1 MEEFVNLHNRTVSR
15 SEVERVISIA
25 KEQNNTEVIYRL
37 SRILNAYPTEQ
48 RFVINIKDYPTPPTA
63 LAGAHHT
70 GDYREALDDCG
81 RLKKG
86 WKFSKGQVV
95 KVVPKAKK
103 TPNTPT
109 ATTAVESKQLVSYTA
124 EKFANDLDINKLER
138 SLHWLSFDPKGR
150 AQREQESFGNSIA
163 ELYTSNLEQAKQTGA
178 LEAYND
184 AFDKGYSYILK
195 NYLEMVGIRART
207 FSTAITGGAGITE
220 RKIASNEK
228 LMRSEHERLQK
239 HIDLQEKLQE
249 RLAKIAKNKPA
260 DQYEEG
266 DVIKSTDN
274 NATTKLQQ
282 KLKMLQDRKTMLKNG
297 VVAAK
302 EYQKSKDI
310 SVFKQYNIDSETT
323 EQIINHI
330 DKGGKPTEKDMY
342 SWFTMPYLNRD
353 IKEVENRIA
362 TLEKNQAKGTDE
374 TLIEGGK
381 IVYNG
386 EAQRLQIFFDGIPSK
401 EVRESLKSHAFKW
414 APTAKAWQ
422 RTLTEN
428 AKYAVNQYLI
438 KTGILKLRT
447 ALSMPYKDDE
457 LTFLAAAGI
466 DYFEEAPDDKAQGL
480 GKPIPAAD
488 IYKMITDKVISMFK
502 NAKASDYHRAWKDD
516 AFFIPLNFD
525 SKKPYRGVNRLLL
538 QERIGLTE
546 AFPNPYFL
554 TFKQIKKHKGTLK
567 KGAKGYE
574 VVYYSIRYV
583 VPADKNT
590 GRKAYSSTNN
600 QKVLDYLAKNKLT
613 EDIVTRIPMI
623 RYYNVYNGEDITGID
638 FKLPEVKI
646 GRVIPDTA
654 TENQAAE
661 LIVKNYPNP
670 PAIKHGGN
678 EAYYEIN
685 QDLVRIPK
693 VEQFDSIND
702 YYRTLFH
709 ELTHSTRH
717 ENRLNR
723 EKNSFRFGDTG
734 YAKEELVAEFG
745 AVFLSAWAGIMWYNN
760 KNHAAYLKGWN
771 SAIKEAENDNKFL
784 MKAASLAQ
792 AATDYILNLNAA
804 GQPAFLSKYEKL
816 DKKAKKNKPEAQKAT
831 EKADDTDKK
840 YKFIAFYNSYGRI
853 NGIYSYQNLTIN
865 EFYLKNTF
873 DDGIKVYAP
882 LRSLEKIEEA
892 KRIIEEQYIEGKDF
906 ICLKF
911 ESKKREEYY
920 SLLIHSNEK
929 PKPESSLYEAF
940 SELLSQIKSTNADIP
955 SNELEDFLYNF
966 GSQHYIE
973 KEKIYT
979 FFYDKVTKPIGSL
992 SAYKKH
998 PLFTKVKNPQPHHA
1012 GYTTTKRG
1020 TEILNIFIK
1029 DFEALKQQYDYNHYS
1044 FTKFWNIAT
1053 EKPKPE
1059 APASK
1064 IQIIPP
1070 YPIDIESNEENDDYM
1085 QLEKELSDL
1094 MGDKFEV
1101 WANNLI
1107 EQKRKDRLAER
1118 SKEIKANI
1126 DTLKNKEKG
1135 ATAYEYVRNE
1145 YGYNYK
1151 VNKKDTKKY
1160 EVTLTI
1166 YRYGSFNPNENY
1178 YDTFKTP
1185 EECSAF
1191 IIKTLDEQDGFYY
1204 SNWYGLSELQNKINE
1219 LKGYQYCKQFNYQEE
1234 EKKAEN
1240 PKPEAPKAPEKFPAA
1255 GTTKVFFTS
1264 QVDEIVDYVK
1274 KNGDNRG
1281 YINIDFTNKQTLKL
1295 LSQYGWGTY
1304 GFINTYDYPESAP
1317 KSKTKGVMSLK
1328 KIVSTDKLR
1337 IQITGVYIDSD
1348 YYIATNAI
1356 SLIWVPRPKN
1366 DEYKTG
1372 WIFDANFKC
1381 KKLGGCK
1388 IEDYLINSDRFP
1400 IDRIREMQKAP
1411 IAYTSQQIDLTT
1423 LLDHLYRGYKAI
1435 RAINSTQ
1442 EAIVITLQADK
1453 KIQYI
1458 DLKIL
1463 IDLLDAL
1470 RTNGAQTITFG
1481 FENLSG
1487 NSPIHISTDTQ
1498 LQGLVMPRIFDE
1510 NKVPTVKNCLMIAPL
1525 PLTLTEISKPTKGLS
1540 APTDGT
1546 LFGKYPE
1553 ISTDTFK
1560 DMKVSELRAFT
1571 LSYYLTHLKGK
1582 KVAIKNHL
1590 KEVIFTTKAGRKIAK
1605 GEAMYKE
1612 KAAVVERL
1620 EELIKN
1626 STYNNW
1632 GSRKTQD
1639 NPNILGYLN
1648 FKSKLT
1654 IDGEKRHVRIAISL
1668 TRERKTEL
1676 KNVEVGK
1683 KKSASFRKATVVN
1696 PQDGRNETLSAN
1708 IPAKTVPNTLANQ
1721 QIDRLANPII
1731 EKSTTPPRKSRA
1743 NPFCGDSAPTNIP
1756 SKTMPNTLANRQID
1770 KLANPI
1776 MPPTVY
1782 VEHLPEETNQQISTS
1797 ANTLDAKMAALQTR
1811 NWETFVIANP
1821 QLQRFLGDV
1830 ERKTSES
1837 TVITIAGG
1845 AGSGKT
1851 RFAFQFINALAQ
1863 NYKVG
1868 HASLEE
1874 HPDSKLYYDKVQQYI
1889 DETALPNI
1897 DVPEIKDLDQLE
1909 ALIHRNE
1916 VIVIDSFAKLQELNP
1931 RFLLDRDLRKKYDG
1945 KLFLLIY
1952 QLTGEGK
1959 MRGGSKSEYDGD
1971 IILLTHVAPDYR
1983 ENYIYPSKN
1992 RYNALPATQLR
2003 YSTYFQQML
2012 DIPQELGTGSRPPE
2026 AISLPPA
2033 TQTNV
2038 YEVIY

>member
-1 MEEFVNLHNRTVSR
+1 MEEFINLHNRTVSR

-70 GDYREALDDCG
+70 GDYREALDENG

-86 WKFSKGQVV
+86 WKFSNGQVV
-95 KVVPKAKK
+95 KITPKKAPD
-103 TPNTPT
+103 TPSTEGNK
-109 ATTAVESKQLVSYTA
+109 E
-124 EKFANDLDINKLER
+124 NKLYKFIVVTGHNFLGIY
-138 SLHWLSFDPKGR
+138 SYNDPKIEG
-150 AQREQESFGNSIA
+150 FW
-163 ELYTSNLEQAKQTGA
+163 QT
-178 LEAYND
+178 NTTD
-184 AFDKGYSYILK
+184 
-195 NYLEMVGIRART
+195 NGIQI
-207 FSTAITGGAGITE
+207 FTAISKGKKITKKKGISL
-220 RKIASNEK
+220 I
-228 LMRSEHERLQK
+228 LQK
-239 HIDLQEKLQE
+239 YTEGKDFIFVEYDYASL
-249 RLAKIAKNKPA
+249 NK
-260 DQYEEG
+260 
-266 DVIKSTDN
+266 
-274 NATTKLQQ
+274 
-282 KLKMLQDRKTMLKNG
+282 
-297 VVAAK
+297 
-302 EYQKSKDI
+302 
-310 SVFKQYNIDSETT
+310 
-323 EQIINHI
+323 
-330 DKGGKPTEKDMY
+330 
-342 SWFTMPYLNRD
+342 YLLL
-353 IKEVENRIA
+353 
-362 TLEKNQAKGTDE
+362 LEK
-374 TLIEGGK
+374 
-381 IVYNG
+381 
-386 EAQRLQIFFDGIPSK
+386 P
-401 EVRESLKSHAFKW
+401 
-414 APTAKAWQ
+414 
-422 RTLTEN
+422 
-428 AKYAVNQYLI
+428 
-438 KTGILKLRT
+438 ILG
-447 ALSMPYKDDE
+447 LSVANDE

-466 DYFEEAPDDKAQGL
+466 DYFEQAPDDEAQGL

-538 QERIGLTE
+538 QERIGFAG
-546 AFPNPYFL
+546 AFRNPYFL
-554 TFKQIKKHKGTLK
+554 TFNQIKKHGGRLK
-567 KGAKGYE
+567 KGTRGYE
-574 VVYYSIRYV
+574 VVYYSIRYI

-590 GRKAYSSTNN
+590 GRKAYSSTNAH
-600 QKVLDYLAKNKLT
+600 KVIDFIDKHKLS

-623 RYYNVYNGEDITGID
+623 RYYNVYNGASIEGID
-638 FKLPEVKI
+638 FQLDKLQI
-646 GRVIPDTA
+646 GRAVPDTA
-654 TENQAAE
+654 SENQAAA
-661 LIVKNYPNP
+661 LIVENYPNP
-670 PAIKHGGN
+670 PAIKHEGN
-678 EAYYEIN
+678 QAYYSPSG
-685 QDLVRIPK
+685 DYVKMPK
-693 VEQFDSIND
+693 KEQFDSIND

-709 ELTHSTRH
+709 ELTHSTGH
-717 ENRLNR
+717 DKRLNR
-723 EKNSFRFGDTG
+723 GINLMLEKED

-760 KNHAAYLKGWN
+760 KNHAAYLKNWN

-816 DKKAKKNKPEAQKAT
+816 DKKAKKTKPEAQKAT
-831 EKADDTDKK
+831 EKADNTDKK

-1012 GYTTTKRG
+1012 GYTTSKRG

-1053 EKPKPE
+1053 EKPKKKAEKPSAKITITLKFSDVEANRQMIEGYRNSSTGKINLLKTDMIGTQFHLSMFEKYMAIDDIAALYGKGRKEEAQKDYAFVKERIESAFNHHLRAAKEYNTIEQCTERFIELLPDLLAKGGQWLEAKARNKNAATAKGKFTKAYKQIFDEIASIAVGAKGNSSSKENTPKKAPRAAQYTGVKTIPLSDLYTDEKRFQNRKKLNEEIVENIVNNFKPTDLDPLVVWYDKKQGKTFVLAGHHRFEALKRLKHKNVPVKFANDDYPTEADAIRYAKEISNANRTLEEPYERAAIYRKYREEGYSEKEINDKGALEGKNRSYILNLSCLNPKGATMSTLVQFSQTQSKADKNEAERVADWIGQARRNAPELTDAHEKEMFDFLMNKEASKRTTTKVKFLEYVRACWNPFEPTAPLNLARMKYQSEGEKQYDEEVERYKTLISDLQNNIGNLKDRFINPANKDFVNPE
-1059 APASK
+1059 APDYMAVKKIADNKIAEYNTQIQYYQKELLKLYSNKQSYLKPTGQIALFGSLPIFKTLKEAKKYFKAWAYTHLRGKKVFHKELDKYVVFSSKGIDHVLSSK
-1064 IQIIPP
+1064 I
-1070 YPIDIESNEENDDYM
+1070 
-1085 QLEKELSDL
+1085 
-1094 MGDKFEV
+1094 
-1101 WANNLI
+1101 
-1107 EQKRKDRLAER
+1107 
-1118 SKEIKANI
+1118 
-1126 DTLKNKEKG
+1126 
-1135 ATAYEYVRNE
+1135 
-1145 YGYNYK
+1145 
-1151 VNKKDTKKY
+1151 
-1160 EVTLTI
+1160 
-1166 YRYGSFNPNENY
+1166 
-1178 YDTFKTP
+1178 
-1185 EECSAF
+1185 
-1191 IIKTLDEQDGFYY
+1191 
-1204 SNWYGLSELQNKINE
+1204 
-1219 LKGYQYCKQFNYQEE
+1219 
-1234 EKKAEN
+1234 
-1240 PKPEAPKAPEKFPAA
+1240 
-1255 GTTKVFFTS
+1255 
-1264 QVDEIVDYVK
+1264 
-1274 KNGDNRG
+1274 
-1281 YINIDFTNKQTLKL
+1281 
-1295 LSQYGWGTY
+1295 
-1304 GFINTYDYPESAP
+1304 
-1317 KSKTKGVMSLK
+1317 SLK
-1328 KIVSTDKLR
+1328 KMYLIQQAEEMLKNSHLIAFVEDYKKRDNIKGAYRMRTTATFEGEEVKVILTLR
-1337 IQITGVYIDSD
+1337 EGENGVV
-1348 YYIATNAI
+1348 YY
-1356 SLIWVPRPKN
+1356 
-1366 DEYKTG
+1366 DH
-1372 WIFDANFKC
+1372 
-1381 KKLGGCK
+1381 K
-1388 IEDYLINSDRFP
+1388 IE
-1400 IDRIREMQKAP
+1400 
-1411 IAYTSQQIDLTT
+1411 
-1423 LLDHLYRGYKAI
+1423 
-1435 RAINSTQ
+1435 
-1442 EAIVITLQADK
+1442 
-1453 KIQYI
+1453 
-1458 DLKIL
+1458 
-1463 IDLLDAL
+1463 
-1470 RTNGAQTITFG
+1470 
-1481 FENLSG
+1481 
-1487 NSPIHISTDTQ
+1487 
-1498 LQGLVMPRIFDE
+1498 
-1510 NKVPTVKNCLMIAPL
+1510 
-1525 PLTLTEISKPTKGLS
+1525 EI
-1540 APTDGT
+1540 
-1546 LFGKYPE
+1546 
-1553 ISTDTFK
+1553 
-1560 DMKVSELRAFT
+1560 
-1571 LSYYLTHLKGK
+1571 
-1582 KVAIKNHL
+1582 
-1590 KEVIFTTKAGRKIAK
+1590 
-1605 GEAMYKE
+1605 
-1612 KAAVVERL
+1612 
-1620 EELIKN
+1620 EE
-1626 STYNNW
+1626 
-1632 GSRKTQD
+1632 
-1639 NPNILGYLN
+1639 
-1648 FKSKLT
+1648 
-1654 IDGEKRHVRIAISL
+1654 
-1668 TRERKTEL
+1668 
-1676 KNVEVGK
+1676 
-1683 KKSASFRKATVVN
+1683 
-1696 PQDGRNETLSAN
+1696 
-1708 IPAKTVPNTLANQ
+1708 
-1721 QIDRLANPII
+1721 
-1731 EKSTTPPRKSRA
+1731 STTPPRKSRA
-1743 NPFCGDSAPTNIP
+1743 NPFCGDSAPTNTP
-1756 SKTMPNTLANRQID
+1756 AKTVPNTLANRQID
-1770 KLANPI
+1770 KLAV
-1776 MPPTVY
+1776 PTVY

-1863 NYKVG
+1863 NYTVG

-1897 DVPEIKDLDQLE
+1897 EAPEIKNLDQLE
-1909 ALIHRNE
+1909 ALIQRNE

-2012 DIPQELGTGSRPPE
+2012 DIPQELGTGSQPTE

-2033 TQTNV
+2033 PQTNV

>member
-1 MEEFVNLHNRTVSR
+1 M
-15 SEVERVISIA
+15 
-25 KEQNNTEVIYRL
+25 
-37 SRILNAYPTEQ
+37 
-48 RFVINIKDYPTPPTA
+48 
-63 LAGAHHT
+63 
-70 GDYREALDDCG
+70 
-81 RLKKG
+81 
-86 WKFSKGQVV
+86 
-95 KVVPKAKK
+95 
-103 TPNTPT
+103 
-109 ATTAVESKQLVSYTA
+109 
-124 EKFANDLDINKLER
+124 
-138 SLHWLSFDPKGR
+138 
-150 AQREQESFGNSIA
+150 
-163 ELYTSNLEQAKQTGA
+163 
-178 LEAYND
+178 
-184 AFDKGYSYILK
+184 
-195 NYLEMVGIRART
+195 
-207 FSTAITGGAGITE
+207 
-220 RKIASNEK
+220 
-228 LMRSEHERLQK
+228 
-239 HIDLQEKLQE
+239 
-249 RLAKIAKNKPA
+249 
-260 DQYEEG
+260 
-266 DVIKSTDN
+266 
-274 NATTKLQQ
+274 
-282 KLKMLQDRKTMLKNG
+282 
-297 VVAAK
+297 
-302 EYQKSKDI
+302 
-310 SVFKQYNIDSETT
+310 
-323 EQIINHI
+323 
-330 DKGGKPTEKDMY
+330 
-342 SWFTMPYLNRD
+342 
-353 IKEVENRIA
+353 
-362 TLEKNQAKGTDE
+362 
-374 TLIEGGK
+374 
-381 IVYNG
+381 
-386 EAQRLQIFFDGIPSK
+386 
-401 EVRESLKSHAFKW
+401 
-414 APTAKAWQ
+414 
-422 RTLTEN
+422 
-428 AKYAVNQYLI
+428 
-438 KTGILKLRT
+438 
-447 ALSMPYKDDE
+447 
-457 LTFLAAAGI
+457 
-466 DYFEEAPDDKAQGL
+466 
-480 GKPIPAAD
+480 
-488 IYKMITDKVISMFK
+488 
-502 NAKASDYHRAWKDD
+502 
-516 AFFIPLNFD
+516 
-525 SKKPYRGVNRLLL
+525 
-538 QERIGLTE
+538 
-546 AFPNPYFL
+546 
-554 TFKQIKKHKGTLK
+554 
-567 KGAKGYE
+567 
-574 VVYYSIRYV
+574 
-583 VPADKNT
+583 
-590 GRKAYSSTNN
+590 
-600 QKVLDYLAKNKLT
+600 
-613 EDIVTRIPMI
+613 
-623 RYYNVYNGEDITGID
+623 
-638 FKLPEVKI
+638 
-646 GRVIPDTA
+646 
-654 TENQAAE
+654 
-661 LIVKNYPNP
+661 
-670 PAIKHGGN
+670 
-678 EAYYEIN
+678 
-685 QDLVRIPK
+685 
-693 VEQFDSIND
+693 
-702 YYRTLFH
+702 
-709 ELTHSTRH
+709 
-717 ENRLNR
+717 
-723 EKNSFRFGDTG
+723 
-734 YAKEELVAEFG
+734 
-745 AVFLSAWAGIMWYNN
+745 
-760 KNHAAYLKGWN
+760 
-771 SAIKEAENDNKFL
+771 
-784 MKAASLAQ
+784 
-792 AATDYILNLNAA
+792 
-804 GQPAFLSKYEKL
+804 
-816 DKKAKKNKPEAQKAT
+816 
-831 EKADDTDKK
+831 
-840 YKFIAFYNSYGRI
+840 
-853 NGIYSYQNLTIN
+853 
-865 EFYLKNTF
+865 
-873 DDGIKVYAP
+873 
-882 LRSLEKIEEA
+882 
-892 KRIIEEQYIEGKDF
+892 
-906 ICLKF
+906 
-911 ESKKREEYY
+911 
-920 SLLIHSNEK
+920 LIHSNEK
-929 PKPESSLYEAF
+929 
-940 SELLSQIKSTNADIP
+940 T
-955 SNELEDFLYNF
+955 
-966 GSQHYIE
+966 
-973 KEKIYT
+973 
-979 FFYDKVTKPIGSL
+979 
-992 SAYKKH
+992 
-998 PLFTKVKNPQPHHA
+998 
-1012 GYTTTKRG
+1012 
-1020 TEILNIFIK
+1020 
-1029 DFEALKQQYDYNHYS
+1029 
-1044 FTKFWNIAT
+1044 
-1053 EKPKPE
+1053 
-1059 APASK
+1059 
-1064 IQIIPP
+1064 
-1070 YPIDIESNEENDDYM
+1070 
-1085 QLEKELSDL
+1085 
-1094 MGDKFEV
+1094 
-1101 WANNLI
+1101 
-1107 EQKRKDRLAER
+1107 
-1118 SKEIKANI
+1118 
-1126 DTLKNKEKG
+1126 
-1135 ATAYEYVRNE
+1135 
-1145 YGYNYK
+1145 
-1151 VNKKDTKKY
+1151 
-1160 EVTLTI
+1160 
-1166 YRYGSFNPNENY
+1166 
-1178 YDTFKTP
+1178 
-1185 EECSAF
+1185 
-1191 IIKTLDEQDGFYY
+1191 
-1204 SNWYGLSELQNKINE
+1204 
-1219 LKGYQYCKQFNYQEE
+1219 
-1234 EKKAEN
+1234 
-1240 PKPEAPKAPEKFPAA
+1240 KPEAPKASEKFPAA

-1281 YINIDFTNKQTLKL
+1281 YINIDFTDKQTLKL

-1366 DEYKTG
+1366 DEYNTG

-1442 EAIVITLQADK
+1442 EAIVISLQADK

-1470 RTNGAQTITFG
+1470 RNNGAQTITFG

-1498 LQGLVMPRIFDE
+1498 LQGFVMPRIFDE

-1708 IPAKTVPNTLANQ
+1708 IPAKTVPNKSANK
-1721 QIDRLANPII
+1721 QIDKLAVSIK
-1731 EKSTTPPRKSRA
+1731 EKSTTPPRRGRAKS
-1743 NPFCGDSAPTNIP
+1743 FCGDSAPTNIP
-1756 SKTMPNTLANRQID
+1756 AKTVPNTSANQQID
-1770 KLANPI
+1770 RLAV
-1776 MPPTVY
+1776 PTVY

-1797 ANTLDAKMAALQTR
+1797 ANQNTLDAKMAALQTR

-1863 NYKVG
+1863 NYTVG

-1897 DVPEIKDLDQLE
+1897 EAPEIKDLDQLE
-1909 ALIHRNE
+1909 ALIQRNE

-1959 MRGGSKSEYDGD
+1959 MRGGSKSEFDGD

-2012 DIPQELGTGSRPPE
+2012 DIPKELGTGSRPPE

-2033 TQTNV
+2033 PQTNV

>member
-1 MEEFVNLHNRTVSR
+1 M
-15 SEVERVISIA
+15 
-25 KEQNNTEVIYRL
+25 
-37 SRILNAYPTEQ
+37 
-48 RFVINIKDYPTPPTA
+48 
-63 LAGAHHT
+63 
-70 GDYREALDDCG
+70 
-81 RLKKG
+81 
-86 WKFSKGQVV
+86 
-95 KVVPKAKK
+95 
-103 TPNTPT
+103 
-109 ATTAVESKQLVSYTA
+109 
-124 EKFANDLDINKLER
+124 
-138 SLHWLSFDPKGR
+138 
-150 AQREQESFGNSIA
+150 
-163 ELYTSNLEQAKQTGA
+163 
-178 LEAYND
+178 
-184 AFDKGYSYILK
+184 
-195 NYLEMVGIRART
+195 
-207 FSTAITGGAGITE
+207 
-220 RKIASNEK
+220 
-228 LMRSEHERLQK
+228 
-239 HIDLQEKLQE
+239 
-249 RLAKIAKNKPA
+249 
-260 DQYEEG
+260 
-266 DVIKSTDN
+266 
-274 NATTKLQQ
+274 
-282 KLKMLQDRKTMLKNG
+282 
-297 VVAAK
+297 
-302 EYQKSKDI
+302 
-310 SVFKQYNIDSETT
+310 
-323 EQIINHI
+323 
-330 DKGGKPTEKDMY
+330 
-342 SWFTMPYLNRD
+342 
-353 IKEVENRIA
+353 
-362 TLEKNQAKGTDE
+362 
-374 TLIEGGK
+374 
-381 IVYNG
+381 
-386 EAQRLQIFFDGIPSK
+386 
-401 EVRESLKSHAFKW
+401 
-414 APTAKAWQ
+414 
-422 RTLTEN
+422 
-428 AKYAVNQYLI
+428 
-438 KTGILKLRT
+438 
-447 ALSMPYKDDE
+447 
-457 LTFLAAAGI
+457 
-466 DYFEEAPDDKAQGL
+466 
-480 GKPIPAAD
+480 
-488 IYKMITDKVISMFK
+488 
-502 NAKASDYHRAWKDD
+502 
-516 AFFIPLNFD
+516 
-525 SKKPYRGVNRLLL
+525 
-538 QERIGLTE
+538 
-546 AFPNPYFL
+546 
-554 TFKQIKKHKGTLK
+554 
-567 KGAKGYE
+567 
-574 VVYYSIRYV
+574 
-583 VPADKNT
+583 
-590 GRKAYSSTNN
+590 
-600 QKVLDYLAKNKLT
+600 
-613 EDIVTRIPMI
+613 
-623 RYYNVYNGEDITGID
+623 
-638 FKLPEVKI
+638 
-646 GRVIPDTA
+646 
-654 TENQAAE
+654 
-661 LIVKNYPNP
+661 
-670 PAIKHGGN
+670 
-678 EAYYEIN
+678 
-685 QDLVRIPK
+685 VRIPK

>member
-1 MEEFVNLHNRTVSR
+1 MEEFINLHNRTVSR

-37 SRILNAYPTEQ
+37 SRILNAYPTEK

-109 ATTAVESKQLVSYTA
+109 ANTAVESKILVSYTP
-124 EKFANDLDINKLER
+124 EKFASDLDIKTLER
-138 SLHWLSFDPKGR
+138 SLHWLSFEPKER
-150 AQREQESFGNSIA
+150 AQREQERFGNSIA
-163 ELYTSNLEQAKQTGA
+163 ELYNSHLEQAKQTGA

-274 NATTKLQQ
+274 NAITKLQQ

-401 EVRESLKSHAFKW
+401 EVREALKSHAFKW

-428 AKYAVNQYLI
+428 AKYAVRQYLI

-447 ALSMPYKDDE
+447 ALSVPSQDDE

-466 DYFEEAPDDKAQGL
+466 DYFEEAPDDEAKGL

-502 NAKASDYHRAWKDD
+502 TAKASDYHRAWKDD

-538 QERIGLTE
+538 QERIGFAG
-546 AFPNPYFL
+546 AFRNPYFL
-554 TFKQIKKHKGTLK
+554 TFNQIKKHGGRLK
-567 KGAKGYE
+567 KGTRGYE
-574 VVYYSIRYV
+574 VVYYSIRYI

-590 GRKAYSSTNN
+590 GRKAYSSTNAH
-600 QKVLDYLAKNKLT
+600 KVIDFIDKHKLS

-623 RYYNVYNGEDITGID
+623 RYYNVYNGASIEGID
-638 FKLPEVKI
+638 FQLDKLQI
-646 GRVIPDTA
+646 GRAVPDTA
-654 TENQAAE
+654 SENQAAA
-661 LIVKNYPNP
+661 LIVENYPNP
-670 PAIKHGGN
+670 PAIKHEGN
-678 EAYYEIN
+678 QAYYSPSG
-685 QDLVRIPK
+685 DYVKMPK
-693 VEQFDSIND
+693 REQFDSIND

-709 ELTHSTRH
+709 ELTHSTGH
-717 ENRLNR
+717 EKRLDRGINLML
-723 EKNSFRFGDTG
+723 EKDD

-792 AATDYILNLNAA
+792 AATDYILNLDAT
-804 GQPAFLSKYEKL
+804 GQPAFLSKYEKPNKAEKPK
-816 DKKAKKNKPEAQKAT
+816 KKAEKPKPEAKKAT
-831 EKADDTDKK
+831 EKADNTDKK
-840 YKFIAFYNSYGRI
+840 YKFIAFYNVLNEI
-853 NGIYSYQNLTIN
+853 VCLYSYQELTIN

-873 DDGIKVYAP
+873 DNGIKVYAP
-882 LRSLEKIEEA
+882 LRFYEKIEET
-892 KRIIEEQYIEGKDF
+892 KRKIEKQYTEGKDF
-906 ICLKF
+906 ICLTF
-911 ESKKREEYY
+911 ESEKSEEYY

-929 PKPESSLYEAF
+929 PNPEAPKTKKNTKVGQYTGVKTIPLSDLYTDEKRFQNRKKLNEEIVENIVKNFKPTDLDP
-940 SELLSQIKSTNADIP
+940 LVVW
-955 SNELEDFLYNF
+955 
-966 GSQHYIE
+966 
-973 KEKIYT
+973 
-979 FFYDKVTKPIGSL
+979 YDKKQGKTFVLAG
-992 SAYKKH
+992 
-998 PLFTKVKNPQPHHA
+998 HH
-1012 GYTTTKRG
+1012 R
-1020 TEILNIFIK
+1020 
-1029 DFEALKQQYDYNHYS
+1029 FEALKRLKHKNVPVKFANDDYPTEADAIRYAKEISNANRTLEEPYERAAIYRKYREEGYSEKEINDKATLEGKNRSYILNLSCLNPKGATMSTLVQFSQTQSKADKNEAERVADWIGQARRNAPELTDAHEKEMFDFLMNKEASKRTTTKVKFLEYVRACWNPFEPTAPLNLARMKYQSEGEKQYDEEVERYKTLISDLQN
-1044 FTKFWNIAT
+1044 NIGNLKDRFINPAN
-1053 EKPKPE
+1053 KDFVNPE
-1059 APASK
+1059 AP
-1064 IQIIPP
+1064 
-1070 YPIDIESNEENDDYM
+1070 DYM
-1085 QLEKELSDL
+1085 AVKKIADNKIAEYNTQIQYYQKELLKLYSNKQSYL
-1094 MGDKFEV
+1094 KPTGQIALFGTLPIFK
-1101 WANNLI
+1101 
-1107 EQKRKDRLAER
+1107 
-1118 SKEIKANI
+1118 
-1126 DTLKNKEKG
+1126 TLKE
-1135 ATAYEYVRNE
+1135 A
-1145 YGYNYK
+1145 
-1151 VNKKDTKKY
+1151 KKY
-1160 EVTLTI
+1160 
-1166 YRYGSFNPNENY
+1166 F
-1178 YDTFKTP
+1178 
-1185 EECSAF
+1185 
-1191 IIKTLDEQDGFYY
+1191 
-1204 SNWYGLSELQNKINE
+1204 LSW
-1219 LKGYQYCKQFNYQEE
+1219 
-1234 EKKAEN
+1234 A
-1240 PKPEAPKAPEKFPAA
+1240 
-1255 GTTKVFFTS
+1255 
-1264 QVDEIVDYVK
+1264 
-1274 KNGDNRG
+1274 
-1281 YINIDFTNKQTLKL
+1281 
-1295 LSQYGWGTY
+1295 
-1304 GFINTYDYPESAP
+1304 
-1317 KSKTKGVMSLK
+1317 
-1328 KIVSTDKLR
+1328 
-1337 IQITGVYIDSD
+1337 
-1348 YYIATNAI
+1348 
-1356 SLIWVPRPKN
+1356 
-1366 DEYKTG
+1366 
-1372 WIFDANFKC
+1372 
-1381 KKLGGCK
+1381 
-1388 IEDYLINSDRFP
+1388 
-1400 IDRIREMQKAP
+1400 
-1411 IAYTSQQIDLTT
+1411 
-1423 LLDHLYRGYKAI
+1423 
-1435 RAINSTQ
+1435 
-1442 EAIVITLQADK
+1442 
-1453 KIQYI
+1453 
-1458 DLKIL
+1458 
-1463 IDLLDAL
+1463 
-1470 RTNGAQTITFG
+1470 
-1481 FENLSG
+1481 
-1487 NSPIHISTDTQ
+1487 
-1498 LQGLVMPRIFDE
+1498 
-1510 NKVPTVKNCLMIAPL
+1510 
-1525 PLTLTEISKPTKGLS
+1525 
-1540 APTDGT
+1540 
-1546 LFGKYPE
+1546 
-1553 ISTDTFK
+1553 
-1560 DMKVSELRAFT
+1560 
-1571 LSYYLTHLKGK
+1571 LTHLRGK
-1582 KVAIKNHL
+1582 KVFHKELDKYVVFNRKGIEHTLSSKISFEKMKLILQAEEMLKNSHLITFAEDYKGREHIKGAYRMS
-1590 KEVIFTTKAGRKIAK
+1590 TKATLEG
-1605 GEAMYKE
+1605 
-1612 KAAVVERL
+1612 
-1620 EELIKN
+1620 EELKV
-1626 STYNNW
+1626 
-1632 GSRKTQD
+1632 
-1639 NPNILGYLN
+1639 ILTLRE
-1648 FKSKLT
+1648 
-1654 IDGEKRHVRIAISL
+1654 GENGVIYYDHKI
-1668 TRERKTEL
+1668 EE
-1676 KNVEVGK
+1676 
-1683 KKSASFRKATVVN
+1683 
-1696 PQDGRNETLSAN
+1696 
-1708 IPAKTVPNTLANQ
+1708 
-1721 QIDRLANPII
+1721 I
-1731 EKSTTPPRKSRA
+1731 EKSTTPPRRGRAKS
-1743 NPFCGDSAPTNIP
+1743 FCGDSAPTNIP
-1756 SKTMPNTLANRQID
+1756 AKTMPNTLANRQID
-1770 KLANPI
+1770 KLAV
-1776 MPPTVY
+1776 PTVY
-1782 VEHLPEETNQQISTS
+1782 VEHLPEETNQQTSTS
-1797 ANTLDAKMAALQTR
+1797 ANTLDAKMAALQHR
-1811 NWETFVIANP
+1811 QWETFVIANP
-1821 QLQRFLGDV
+1821 QMQAFLGDV
-1830 ERKTSES
+1830 ERKPAES

-1889 DETALPNI
+1889 DETALHNI
-1897 DVPEIKDLDQLE
+1897 EAPEIKDLDQLE
-1909 ALIHRNE
+1909 ALIQRNE

-2033 TQTNV
+2033 PQTNV

>member
-95 KVVPKAKK
+95 KVTPKAKK
-103 TPNTPT
+103 TSDTPT
-109 ATTAVESKQLVSYTA
+109 ATTAVESKQLVPYTA

-150 AQREQESFGNSIA
+150 AKREQESYANIIA
-163 ELYTSNLEQAKQTGA
+163 ELYNSHLEQAKQTGA
-178 LEAYND
+178 LEAYN
-184 AFDKGYSYILK
+184 ATFDKGYSYILK

-401 EVRESLKSHAFKW
+401 EVREALKSHAFKW

-447 ALSMPYKDDE
+447 ALSMPSQDDE

-466 DYFEEAPDDKAQGL
+466 DYFEEAPDDEAKGL
-480 GKPIPAAD
+480 GKPVPAAD

-502 NAKASDYHRAWKDD
+502 TAKASDYHRAWKDD

-538 QERIGLTE
+538 QERIGLAG
-546 AFPNPYFL
+546 AFRNPYFL
-554 TFKQIKKHKGTLK
+554 TFNQIKKHGGKLK
-567 KGAKGYE
+567 KGTRGYE
-574 VVYYSIRYV
+574 VVYYSIRYI

-590 GRKAYSSTNN
+590 GRKAYSSTNAH
-600 QKVLDYLAKNKLT
+600 KVIDFIDKHKLS

-623 RYYNVYNGEDITGID
+623 RYYNVYNGASIEGID
-638 FKLPEVKI
+638 FQLEKLQI
-646 GRVIPDTA
+646 GRAVPDTA
-654 TENQAAE
+654 PENQAAA
-661 LIVKNYPNP
+661 LIVENYPNP
-670 PAIKHGGN
+670 PAIKHEGN
-678 EAYYEIN
+678 QAYYSPSG
-685 QDLVRIPK
+685 DYVKMPK
-693 VEQFDSIND
+693 KEQFDSIND

-709 ELTHSTRH
+709 ELTHSTGH
-717 ENRLNR
+717 EKRLDRGINLML
-723 EKNSFRFGDTG
+723 EKED

-792 AATDYILNLNAA
+792 AATDYILNLNPA
-804 GQPAFLSKYEKL
+804 GLPAFLSKYEKL
-816 DKKAKKNKPEAQKAT
+816 NKKAEKTKPEAPKAT
-831 EKADDTDKK
+831 EKADNTDKK

-929 PKPESSLYEAF
+929 PKPEATKAKKNTKVGQYTGVKTIPLSDLYTDEKRF
-940 SELLSQIKSTNADIP
+940 QNRKKL
-955 SNELEDFLYNF
+955 NEEIVDNIVKNF
-966 GSQHYIE
+966 
-973 KEKIYT
+973 KPT
-979 FFYDKVTKPIGSL
+979 DLDPLVVWYDKKQGKTFVLAG
-992 SAYKKH
+992 
-998 PLFTKVKNPQPHHA
+998 HH
-1012 GYTTTKRG
+1012 R
-1020 TEILNIFIK
+1020 
-1029 DFEALKQQYDYNHYS
+1029 FEALKRLKHKNVPVKFANDDYPTEADAIRYAKEISNANRTLEEPYERAAIYRKYREEGYSEKEINDKAALEGKNRSYILNLSCLNPKGATMSTLVQFSQTQSKADKNEAERVADWIGQARRNAPELTDAHEKEMFDFLMNKEASKRTTTKVKFLEYVRACWNPFEPTAPLNLARMKYQSEGEKQYDEEVERYKTLISDLQN
-1044 FTKFWNIAT
+1044 NIGNLKDRFINPAN
-1053 EKPKPE
+1053 KDFVNPE
-1059 APASK
+1059 APDYMAVKKIADNKIAEYNTQIQYYQKELLKLYSNKQSYLKPTGQIALFGSLPIFKTLKEAKKYFKAWAYTHLRGKKVFHKELDKYVVFSSKGIDHVLSSK
-1064 IQIIPP
+1064 I
-1070 YPIDIESNEENDDYM
+1070 
-1085 QLEKELSDL
+1085 
-1094 MGDKFEV
+1094 
-1101 WANNLI
+1101 
-1107 EQKRKDRLAER
+1107 
-1118 SKEIKANI
+1118 
-1126 DTLKNKEKG
+1126 
-1135 ATAYEYVRNE
+1135 
-1145 YGYNYK
+1145 
-1151 VNKKDTKKY
+1151 
-1160 EVTLTI
+1160 
-1166 YRYGSFNPNENY
+1166 
-1178 YDTFKTP
+1178 
-1185 EECSAF
+1185 
-1191 IIKTLDEQDGFYY
+1191 
-1204 SNWYGLSELQNKINE
+1204 
-1219 LKGYQYCKQFNYQEE
+1219 
-1234 EKKAEN
+1234 
-1240 PKPEAPKAPEKFPAA
+1240 
-1255 GTTKVFFTS
+1255 
-1264 QVDEIVDYVK
+1264 
-1274 KNGDNRG
+1274 
-1281 YINIDFTNKQTLKL
+1281 
-1295 LSQYGWGTY
+1295 
-1304 GFINTYDYPESAP
+1304 
-1317 KSKTKGVMSLK
+1317 SLK
-1328 KIVSTDKLR
+1328 KMYLIQQAEEMLKNSHLIAFVEDYKKRDNIKGAYRMRTTATFEGEEVKVILTLR
-1337 IQITGVYIDSD
+1337 EGENGVV
-1348 YYIATNAI
+1348 YY
-1356 SLIWVPRPKN
+1356 
-1366 DEYKTG
+1366 DH
-1372 WIFDANFKC
+1372 
-1381 KKLGGCK
+1381 K
-1388 IEDYLINSDRFP
+1388 IE
-1400 IDRIREMQKAP
+1400 
-1411 IAYTSQQIDLTT
+1411 
-1423 LLDHLYRGYKAI
+1423 
-1435 RAINSTQ
+1435 
-1442 EAIVITLQADK
+1442 
-1453 KIQYI
+1453 
-1458 DLKIL
+1458 
-1463 IDLLDAL
+1463 
-1470 RTNGAQTITFG
+1470 
-1481 FENLSG
+1481 
-1487 NSPIHISTDTQ
+1487 
-1498 LQGLVMPRIFDE
+1498 
-1510 NKVPTVKNCLMIAPL
+1510 
-1525 PLTLTEISKPTKGLS
+1525 EI
-1540 APTDGT
+1540 
-1546 LFGKYPE
+1546 
-1553 ISTDTFK
+1553 
-1560 DMKVSELRAFT
+1560 
-1571 LSYYLTHLKGK
+1571 
-1582 KVAIKNHL
+1582 
-1590 KEVIFTTKAGRKIAK
+1590 
-1605 GEAMYKE
+1605 
-1612 KAAVVERL
+1612 
-1620 EELIKN
+1620 EE
-1626 STYNNW
+1626 
-1632 GSRKTQD
+1632 
-1639 NPNILGYLN
+1639 
-1648 FKSKLT
+1648 
-1654 IDGEKRHVRIAISL
+1654 
-1668 TRERKTEL
+1668 
-1676 KNVEVGK
+1676 
-1683 KKSASFRKATVVN
+1683 
-1696 PQDGRNETLSAN
+1696 
-1708 IPAKTVPNTLANQ
+1708 
-1721 QIDRLANPII
+1721 
-1731 EKSTTPPRKSRA
+1731 STTPPRKSHA

-1756 SKTMPNTLANRQID
+1756 AKTVPNTLANRQID
-1770 KLANPI
+1770 KLAV
-1776 MPPTVY
+1776 PTVY
-1782 VEHLPEETNQQISTS
+1782 VEHLPEISTS
-1797 ANTLDAKMAALQTR
+1797 ANQNTLDAKMAALQTR

-1863 NYKVG
+1863 NYTVG

-1889 DETALPNI
+1889 DETALHNI
-1897 DVPEIKDLDQLE
+1897 EAPEIKDLDQLE
-1909 ALIHRNE
+1909 ALIQRNE

-1959 MRGGSKSEYDGD
+1959 MRGGSKSEFDGD

-2033 TQTNV
+2033 PQTNV

>member
-1 MEEFVNLHNRTVSR
+1 MEEFINLHNRTVSR

-109 ATTAVESKQLVSYTA
+109 ATTAVVSKQLVSYTP
-124 EKFANDLDINKLER
+124 EKFASDLDINKLER
-138 SLHWLSFDPKGR
+138 SLHWLSFEPKGR

-249 RLAKIAKNKPA
+249 ILAKIAKNKPT

-274 NATTKLQQ
+274 NAITKLQQ

-401 EVRESLKSHAFKW
+401 EVREALKSHAFKW

-428 AKYAVNQYLI
+428 AKYAVKQYLI

-447 ALSMPYKDDE
+447 ALSVPSQDDE
-457 LTFLAAAGI
+457 LTFLAAAGV

-538 QERIGLTE
+538 QERIGFAG
-546 AFPNPYFL
+546 AFRNPYFL
-554 TFKQIKKHKGTLK
+554 TFNQIKKHGGRLK
-567 KGAKGYE
+567 KGTRGYE
-574 VVYYSIRYV
+574 VVYYSIRYI

-590 GRKAYSSTNN
+590 GRKAYSSTNT
-600 QKVLDYLAKNKLT
+600 QKVIDYLAKNKLS

-623 RYYNVYNGEDITGID
+623 RYYNVYNGASIEGID
-638 FKLPEVKI
+638 FQLDKLQI
-646 GRVIPDTA
+646 GRAVPDTA
-654 TENQAAE
+654 SKNQAAA
-661 LIVKNYPNP
+661 LIVENYPNP
-670 PAIKHGGN
+670 PAIKHEGN
-678 EAYYEIN
+678 QAYYSPSG
-685 QDLVRIPK
+685 DYVKMPK
-693 VEQFDSIND
+693 KEQFDSIND

-709 ELTHSTRH
+709 ELTHSTGH
-717 ENRLNR
+717 EKRLDRGINLML
-723 EKNSFRFGDTG
+723 EKED

-760 KNHAAYLKGWN
+760 KNHAAYLKSWN

-792 AATDYILNLNAA
+792 AATDYILNLDAA
-804 GQPAFLSKYEKL
+804 GQPAFLSKYEKTN
-816 DKKAKKNKPEAQKAT
+816 KK
-831 EKADDTDKK
+831 
-840 YKFIAFYNSYGRI
+840 
-853 NGIYSYQNLTIN
+853 
-865 EFYLKNTF
+865 
-873 DDGIKVYAP
+873 V
-882 LRSLEKIEEA
+882 
-892 KRIIEEQYIEGKDF
+892 
-906 ICLKF
+906 
-911 ESKKREEYY
+911 
-920 SLLIHSNEK
+920 EK
-929 PKPESSLYEAF
+929 PKKKPP
-940 SELLSQIKSTNADIP
+940 P
-955 SNELEDFLYNF
+955 S
-966 GSQHYIE
+966 
-973 KEKIYT
+973 
-979 FFYDKVTKPIGSL
+979 
-992 SAYKKH
+992 KK
-998 PLFTKVKNPQPHHA
+998 
-1012 GYTTTKRG
+1012 
-1020 TEILNIFIK
+1020 
-1029 DFEALKQQYDYNHYS
+1029 
-1044 FTKFWNIAT
+1044 
-1053 EKPKPE
+1053 
-1059 APASK
+1059 
-1064 IQIIPP
+1064 QIIPP
-1070 YPIDIESNEENDDYM
+1070 YPIYIERNEENDDYM

-1107 EQKRKDRLAER
+1107 EQKRKARLAER

-1126 DTLKNKEKG
+1126 DILKNKEKG
-1135 ATAYEYVRNE
+1135 TTAYEYVRNE

-1151 VNKKDTKKY
+1151 VDKKDTKKY

-1219 LKGYQYCKQFNYQEE
+1219 LKGYQYSKQFHYQEE
-1234 EKKAEN
+1234 EKKAEKPKKKAEKPKPEAKKATEKADNTDNKYKFIAFYNSYGRINGIYSYQNLTINEFYLKNTFDDGIKVYAPLKSLEKIEEAKRIIEEQYIEGKDFVCLKFESKKREEYYSLLIHSNEN
-1240 PKPEAPKAPEKFPAA
+1240 PKPEAPKATEKFPAA

-1281 YINIDFTNKQTLKL
+1281 YINIDFTDKQTLKL

-1470 RTNGAQTITFG
+1470 RNNGAQTITFG

-1498 LQGLVMPRIFDE
+1498 LQGFVMPRIFDE

-1546 LFGKYPE
+1546 LFGSLPIFKTLKEAKKY
-1553 ISTDTFK
+1553 FK
-1560 DMKVSELRAFT
+1560 AWA
-1571 LSYYLTHLKGK
+1571 YTHLRGK
-1582 KVAIKNHL
+1582 KVFHKELDKYVVFSSKGIDHVLSSKISL
-1590 KEVIFTTKAGRKIAK
+1590 KK
-1605 GEAMYKE
+1605 MYLIQQ
-1612 KAAVVERL
+1612 A
-1620 EELIKN
+1620 EEMLKN
-1626 STYNNW
+1626 SHLIAFVEDYKK
-1632 GSRKTQD
+1632 RD
-1639 NPNILGYLN
+1639 NIKGAYRMRTTATFEGEEVKVILTLRE
-1648 FKSKLT
+1648 
-1654 IDGEKRHVRIAISL
+1654 GE
-1668 TRERKTEL
+1668 
-1676 KNVEVGK
+1676 NG
-1683 KKSASFRKATVVN
+1683 VVYY
-1696 PQDGRNETLSAN
+1696 DH
-1708 IPAKTVPNTLANQ
+1708 K
-1721 QIDRLANPII
+1721 I
-1731 EKSTTPPRKSRA
+1731 EEIEESTTPPRKSRA
-1743 NPFCGDSAPTNIP
+1743 NPFCGDSAPTNTP
-1756 SKTMPNTLANRQID
+1756 AKTMPNTLANRQID
-1770 KLANPI
+1770 KLAV
-1776 MPPTVY
+1776 PTVY

-1797 ANTLDAKMAALQTR
+1797 ANTLDAKMAALQHR
-1811 NWETFVIANP
+1811 QWETFVIANP
-1821 QLQRFLGDV
+1821 QMQAFLGDV
-1830 ERKTSES
+1830 ERKPAES

-1897 DVPEIKDLDQLE
+1897 EAPEIKDLDQLE
-1909 ALIHRNE
+1909 ALIQRNE

-1959 MRGGSKSEYDGD
+1959 MRGGSKSEFDGD

-2012 DIPQELGTGSRPPE
+2012 DIPKELGTGSQPTE

-2033 TQTNV
+2033 PQTNV

>member
-1 MEEFVNLHNRTVSR
+1 MEEFINLHNRTVLR

-70 GDYREALDDCG
+70 GDYREALDENG
-81 RLKKG
+81 RL
-86 WKFSKGQVV
+86 
-95 KVVPKAKK
+95 
-103 TPNTPT
+103 
-109 ATTAVESKQLVSYTA
+109 
-124 EKFANDLDINKLER
+124 R
-138 SLHWLSFDPKGR
+138 
-150 AQREQESFGNSIA
+150 
-163 ELYTSNLEQAKQTGA
+163 
-178 LEAYND
+178 
-184 AFDKGYSYILK
+184 KGYK
-195 NYLEMVGIRART
+195 FV
-207 FSTAITGGAGITE
+207 
-220 RKIASNEK
+220 K
-228 LMRSEHERLQK
+228 
-239 HIDLQEKLQE
+239 
-249 RLAKIAKNKPA
+249 
-260 DQYEEG
+260 
-266 DVIKSTDN
+266 
-274 NATTKLQQ
+274 
-282 KLKMLQDRKTMLKNG
+282 
-297 VVAAK
+297 
-302 EYQKSKDI
+302 
-310 SVFKQYNIDSETT
+310 
-323 EQIINHI
+323 
-330 DKGGKPTEKDMY
+330 
-342 SWFTMPYLNRD
+342 
-353 IKEVENRIA
+353 
-362 TLEKNQAKGTDE
+362 
-374 TLIEGGK
+374 GK
-381 IVYNG
+381 I
-386 EAQRLQIFFDGIPSK
+386 IPPQP
-401 EVRESLKSHAFKW
+401 SH
-414 APTAKAWQ
+414 
-422 RTLTEN
+422 
-428 AKYAVNQYLI
+428 
-438 KTGILKLRT
+438 
-447 ALSMPYKDDE
+447 LSDDE

-466 DYFEEAPDDKAQGL
+466 DYFEEAPDDEAQGL

-488 IYKMITDKVISMFK
+488 IYQMITDKVISMFK
-502 NAKASDYHRAWKDD
+502 NAKASDYHRPWKDD
-516 AFFIPLNFD
+516 AFFIPINFD

-538 QERIGLTE
+538 QERIGFAG
-546 AFPNPYFL
+546 AFRNPYFL
-554 TFKQIKKHKGTLK
+554 TFNQIKKHGGHLK
-567 KGAKGYE
+567 KGTRGYE
-574 VVYYSIRYV
+574 VVYYSIRYI

-590 GRKAYSSTNN
+590 GRKAYSSTNT
-600 QKVLDYLAKNKLT
+600 QKVIDYLAKNKLS

-623 RYYNVYNGEDITGID
+623 RYYNVYNGASIEGID
-638 FKLPEVKI
+638 FQLDKLQI
-646 GRVIPDTA
+646 GRAVPDTA
-654 TENQAAE
+654 SENQAAA
-661 LIVKNYPNP
+661 LIVENYPNP
-670 PAIKHGGN
+670 PAIKHEGN
-678 EAYYEIN
+678 RAYYSPS
-685 QDLVRIPK
+685 DDYVKMPK
-693 VEQFDSIND
+693 KEQFDSIND
-702 YYRTLFH
+702 YYRILFH
-709 ELTHSTRH
+709 ELTHSTGH
-717 ENRLNR
+717 DKRLDR
-723 EKNSFRFGDTG
+723 GIHLMLEKED

-745 AVFLSAWAGIMWYNN
+745 AVFLSAWAGIMWYTN
-760 KNHAAYLKGWN
+760 KNHAVYLKNWN

-792 AATDYILNLNAA
+792 AATDYILNLDAA
-804 GQPAFLSKYEKL
+804 GQPAFLSKYEKPNKAEKPK
-816 DKKAKKNKPEAQKAT
+816 KKAEKPKPEAPKAT
-831 EKADDTDKK
+831 EKADNTDKK

-906 ICLKF
+906 VCLKF

-929 PKPESSLYEAF
+929 PKPEA
-940 SELLSQIKSTNADIP
+940 Q
-955 SNELEDFLYNF
+955 
-966 GSQHYIE
+966 
-973 KEKIYT
+973 
-979 FFYDKVTKPIGSL
+979 
-992 SAYKKH
+992 
-998 PLFTKVKNPQPHHA
+998 
-1012 GYTTTKRG
+1012 
-1020 TEILNIFIK
+1020 
-1029 DFEALKQQYDYNHYS
+1029 
-1044 FTKFWNIAT
+1044 
-1053 EKPKPE
+1053 
-1059 APASK
+1059 
-1064 IQIIPP
+1064 
-1070 YPIDIESNEENDDYM
+1070 
-1085 QLEKELSDL
+1085 
-1094 MGDKFEV
+1094 
-1101 WANNLI
+1101 
-1107 EQKRKDRLAER
+1107 
-1118 SKEIKANI
+1118 
-1126 DTLKNKEKG
+1126 
-1135 ATAYEYVRNE
+1135 
-1145 YGYNYK
+1145 
-1151 VNKKDTKKY
+1151 
-1160 EVTLTI
+1160 
-1166 YRYGSFNPNENY
+1166 
-1178 YDTFKTP
+1178 
-1185 EECSAF
+1185 
-1191 IIKTLDEQDGFYY
+1191 
-1204 SNWYGLSELQNKINE
+1204 
-1219 LKGYQYCKQFNYQEE
+1219 
-1234 EKKAEN
+1234 
-1240 PKPEAPKAPEKFPAA
+1240 KAPEKFPAA

-1281 YINIDFTNKQTLKL
+1281 YINIDFTDKQTLKL

-1470 RTNGAQTITFG
+1470 RNNGAQTITFG

-1498 LQGLVMPRIFDE
+1498 LQGFVMPRIFDE

-1540 APTDGT
+1540 APTYGT
-1546 LFGKYPE
+1546 LFGTLPIFKTLKEAKKY
-1553 ISTDTFK
+1553 F
-1560 DMKVSELRAFT
+1560 
-1571 LSYYLTHLKGK
+1571 LSWALTHLRGK
-1582 KVAIKNHL
+1582 KVFHKELDKYVVFNRKGIEHTLSSKISFEKMKLILQAEEMLKNSHLITFAEDYKGREHIKGAYRMS
-1590 KEVIFTTKAGRKIAK
+1590 TKATLEG
-1605 GEAMYKE
+1605 
-1612 KAAVVERL
+1612 
-1620 EELIKN
+1620 EELN
-1626 STYNNW
+1626 V
-1632 GSRKTQD
+1632 
-1639 NPNILGYLN
+1639 ILTLRE
-1648 FKSKLT
+1648 
-1654 IDGEKRHVRIAISL
+1654 GENGVIYYDHKI
-1668 TRERKTEL
+1668 EE
-1676 KNVEVGK
+1676 
-1683 KKSASFRKATVVN
+1683 
-1696 PQDGRNETLSAN
+1696 
-1708 IPAKTVPNTLANQ
+1708 
-1721 QIDRLANPII
+1721 I
-1731 EKSTTPPRKSRA
+1731 EKSTTPPRRGRAKS
-1743 NPFCGDSAPTNIP
+1743 FCGDSAPTNTP
-1756 SKTMPNTLANRQID
+1756 AKTMPNTLANRQID
-1770 KLANPI
+1770 KLAV
-1776 MPPTVY
+1776 PTVY

-1863 NYKVG
+1863 NYTVG

-1897 DVPEIKDLDQLE
+1897 EAPEIKNLDQLE
-1909 ALIHRNE
+1909 ALIQRNE

-2012 DIPQELGTGSRPPE
+2012 DIPKELGTGSQPTE

-2033 TQTNV
+2033 PQTNV

>member
-1 MEEFVNLHNRTVSR
+1 MEEFINLHNRTVSR
-15 SEVERVISIA
+15 SEVERVVSLA

-109 ATTAVESKQLVSYTA
+109 ATTAVVSKQLVSYTP
-124 EKFANDLDINKLER
+124 EKFASDLDIKTLER
-138 SLHWLSFDPKGR
+138 SLRWLSFEPKGR

-401 EVRESLKSHAFKW
+401 EVREALKSHAFKW

-428 AKYAVNQYLI
+428 AKYAVKQYLI

-447 ALSMPYKDDE
+447 ALSVPSQDDE

-466 DYFEEAPDDKAQGL
+466 DYFEEAPDDEAKGL
-480 GKPIPAAD
+480 GKPVPAAD

-502 NAKASDYHRAWKDD
+502 TAKASDYHRPWKDD

-538 QERIGLTE
+538 QERIGFAG
-546 AFPNPYFL
+546 AFRNPYFL
-554 TFKQIKKHKGTLK
+554 TFNQIKKHGGRLK
-567 KGAKGYE
+567 KGTRGYE
-574 VVYYSIRYV
+574 VVYYSIRYI

-590 GRKAYSSTNN
+590 GRKAYSSTNT
-600 QKVLDYLAKNKLT
+600 QKVIDYLAKNKLS

-623 RYYNVYNGEDITGID
+623 RYYNVYNGASIEGID
-638 FKLPEVKI
+638 FQLDKLQI
-646 GRVIPDTA
+646 GRAVPDTA
-654 TENQAAE
+654 SENQAAA
-661 LIVKNYPNP
+661 LIVENYPNP
-670 PAIKHGGN
+670 PAIKHEGN
-678 EAYYEIN
+678 RAYYSPSG
-685 QDLVRIPK
+685 DYVKMPK
-693 VEQFDSIND
+693 KEQFDSIND
-702 YYRTLFH
+702 YYRILFH
-709 ELTHSTRH
+709 ELTHSTGH
-717 ENRLNR
+717 DKRLDR
-723 EKNSFRFGDTG
+723 GIHLMLEKED

-745 AVFLSAWAGIMWYNN
+745 AVFLSAWAGIMWYTN
-760 KNHAAYLKGWN
+760 KNHAVYLKNWN

-792 AATDYILNLNAA
+792 AATDYILNLDAA
-804 GQPAFLSKYEKL
+804 GQPAFLSKYEKTN
-816 DKKAKKNKPEAQKAT
+816 KK
-831 EKADDTDKK
+831 
-840 YKFIAFYNSYGRI
+840 
-853 NGIYSYQNLTIN
+853 
-865 EFYLKNTF
+865 
-873 DDGIKVYAP
+873 V
-882 LRSLEKIEEA
+882 
-892 KRIIEEQYIEGKDF
+892 
-906 ICLKF
+906 
-911 ESKKREEYY
+911 
-920 SLLIHSNEK
+920 EK
-929 PKPESSLYEAF
+929 PK
-940 SELLSQIKSTNADIP
+940 
-955 SNELEDFLYNF
+955 
-966 GSQHYIE
+966 
-973 KEKIYT
+973 
-979 FFYDKVTKPIGSL
+979 
-992 SAYKKH
+992 KK
-998 PLFTKVKNPQPHHA
+998 
-1012 GYTTTKRG
+1012 
-1020 TEILNIFIK
+1020 
-1029 DFEALKQQYDYNHYS
+1029 
-1044 FTKFWNIAT
+1044 
-1053 EKPKPE
+1053 

-1107 EQKRKDRLAER
+1107 EQKRKARLAER

-1126 DTLKNKEKG
+1126 DILKNKEKG
-1135 ATAYEYVRNE
+1135 TTAYEYVRNE

-1151 VNKKDTKKY
+1151 VDKKDTKKY

-1219 LKGYQYCKQFNYQEE
+1219 LKGYQYSKQFHYQEE
-1234 EKKAEN
+1234 EKKAEKPKKKAEKPKPEAKKATEKADNTDKKYKFIAFYNSYGRINGIYSYQNLTINEFYLKNTFDDGIKVYAPLKSLEKIEEAKRIIEEQYIEGKDFVCLKFESKKREEYYSLLIHSNEN
-1240 PKPEAPKAPEKFPAA
+1240 PKPEAPKATEKFPAA

-1281 YINIDFTNKQTLKL
+1281 YINIDFTDKQTLKL

-1470 RTNGAQTITFG
+1470 RNNGAQTITFG

-1498 LQGLVMPRIFDE
+1498 LQGFVMPRIFDE

-1546 LFGKYPE
+1546 LFGSLPIFKTLKEAKKY
-1553 ISTDTFK
+1553 FK
-1560 DMKVSELRAFT
+1560 AWA
-1571 LSYYLTHLKGK
+1571 YTHLRGK
-1582 KVAIKNHL
+1582 KVFHKELDKYVVFSSKGIDHVLSSKISL
-1590 KEVIFTTKAGRKIAK
+1590 KK
-1605 GEAMYKE
+1605 MYLIQQ
-1612 KAAVVERL
+1612 A
-1620 EELIKN
+1620 EEMLKN
-1626 STYNNW
+1626 SHLIAFVEDYKK
-1632 GSRKTQD
+1632 RD
-1639 NPNILGYLN
+1639 NIKGAYRMRTTATFEGEEVKVILTLRE
-1648 FKSKLT
+1648 
-1654 IDGEKRHVRIAISL
+1654 GE
-1668 TRERKTEL
+1668 
-1676 KNVEVGK
+1676 NG
-1683 KKSASFRKATVVN
+1683 VVYY
-1696 PQDGRNETLSAN
+1696 DH
-1708 IPAKTVPNTLANQ
+1708 K
-1721 QIDRLANPII
+1721 I
-1731 EKSTTPPRKSRA
+1731 EEIEESTTPPRKSRA
-1743 NPFCGDSAPTNIP
+1743 NPFCGDSAPTNTP
-1756 SKTMPNTLANRQID
+1756 AKTMPNTLANRQID
-1770 KLANPI
+1770 KLAV
-1776 MPPTVY
+1776 PTVY

-1797 ANTLDAKMAALQTR
+1797 ANTLDAKMAALQHR
-1811 NWETFVIANP
+1811 QWETFVIANP
-1821 QLQRFLGDV
+1821 QMQAFLGDV
-1830 ERKTSES
+1830 ERKPAES

-1897 DVPEIKDLDQLE
+1897 EAPEIKDLDQLE
-1909 ALIHRNE
+1909 ALIQRNE

-1959 MRGGSKSEYDGD
+1959 MRGGSKSEFDGD

-2033 TQTNV
+2033 PQTNI

>member
-1 MEEFVNLHNRTVSR
+1 MEEFINLHNRTVSR
-15 SEVERVISIA
+15 SEVERVVSLA

-109 ATTAVESKQLVSYTA
+109 ATTAVVSKQLVSYTP
-124 EKFANDLDINKLER
+124 EKFASDLDIKTLER
-138 SLHWLSFDPKGR
+138 SLRWLSFEPKGR

-282 KLKMLQDRKTMLKNG
+282 KLKMLQERKTMLKNG

-401 EVRESLKSHAFKW
+401 EVREALKSHAFKW

-428 AKYAVNQYLI
+428 AKYAVKQYLI

-447 ALSMPYKDDE
+447 ALSVPSQDDE

-466 DYFEEAPDDKAQGL
+466 DYFEEAPDDEAKGL
-480 GKPIPAAD
+480 GKPVPAAD

-502 NAKASDYHRAWKDD
+502 TAKASDYHRPWKDD

-538 QERIGLTE
+538 QERIGFAG
-546 AFPNPYFL
+546 AFRNPYFL
-554 TFKQIKKHKGTLK
+554 TFNQIKKHGGRLK
-567 KGAKGYE
+567 KGTRGYE
-574 VVYYSIRYV
+574 VVYYSIRYI

-590 GRKAYSSTNN
+590 GRKAYSSTNT
-600 QKVLDYLAKNKLT
+600 QKVIDYLAKNKLS

-623 RYYNVYNGEDITGID
+623 RYYNVYNGASIEGID
-638 FKLPEVKI
+638 FQLDKLQI
-646 GRVIPDTA
+646 GRAVPDTA
-654 TENQAAE
+654 SENQAAA
-661 LIVKNYPNP
+661 LIVENYPNP
-670 PAIKHGGN
+670 PAIKHEGN
-678 EAYYEIN
+678 RAYYSPSG
-685 QDLVRIPK
+685 DYVKMPK
-693 VEQFDSIND
+693 KEQFDSIND
-702 YYRTLFH
+702 YYRILFH
-709 ELTHSTRH
+709 ELTHSTGH
-717 ENRLNR
+717 DKRLDR
-723 EKNSFRFGDTG
+723 GIHLMLEKED

-745 AVFLSAWAGIMWYNN
+745 AVFLSAWAGIMWYTN
-760 KNHAAYLKGWN
+760 KNHAVYLKNWN

-792 AATDYILNLNAA
+792 AATDYILNLDAA
-804 GQPAFLSKYEKL
+804 GQPAFLSKYEKTN
-816 DKKAKKNKPEAQKAT
+816 KK
-831 EKADDTDKK
+831 
-840 YKFIAFYNSYGRI
+840 
-853 NGIYSYQNLTIN
+853 
-865 EFYLKNTF
+865 
-873 DDGIKVYAP
+873 V
-882 LRSLEKIEEA
+882 
-892 KRIIEEQYIEGKDF
+892 
-906 ICLKF
+906 
-911 ESKKREEYY
+911 
-920 SLLIHSNEK
+920 EK
-929 PKPESSLYEAF
+929 PK
-940 SELLSQIKSTNADIP
+940 
-955 SNELEDFLYNF
+955 
-966 GSQHYIE
+966 
-973 KEKIYT
+973 
-979 FFYDKVTKPIGSL
+979 
-992 SAYKKH
+992 KK
-998 PLFTKVKNPQPHHA
+998 
-1012 GYTTTKRG
+1012 
-1020 TEILNIFIK
+1020 
-1029 DFEALKQQYDYNHYS
+1029 
-1044 FTKFWNIAT
+1044 
-1053 EKPKPE
+1053 

-1107 EQKRKDRLAER
+1107 EQKRKARLAER

-1126 DTLKNKEKG
+1126 DILKNKEKG
-1135 ATAYEYVRNE
+1135 TTAYEYVRNE

-1151 VNKKDTKKY
+1151 VDKKDTKKY

-1219 LKGYQYCKQFNYQEE
+1219 LKGYQYSKQFHYQEE
-1234 EKKAEN
+1234 EKKAEKPKKKAEKPKPEAKKATEKADNTDKKYKFIAFYNSYGRINGIYSYQNLTINEFYLKNTFDDGIKVYAPLKSLEKIEEAKRIIEEQYIEGKDFVCLKFESKKREEYYSLLIHSNEN
-1240 PKPEAPKAPEKFPAA
+1240 PKPEAPKATEKFPAA

-1281 YINIDFTNKQTLKL
+1281 YINIDFTDKQTLKL

-1470 RTNGAQTITFG
+1470 RNNGAQTITFG

-1498 LQGLVMPRIFDE
+1498 LQGFVMPRIFDE

-1546 LFGKYPE
+1546 LFGSLPIFKTLKEAKKY
-1553 ISTDTFK
+1553 FK
-1560 DMKVSELRAFT
+1560 AWA
-1571 LSYYLTHLKGK
+1571 YTHLRGK
-1582 KVAIKNHL
+1582 KVFHKELDKYVVFSSKGIDHVLSSKISL
-1590 KEVIFTTKAGRKIAK
+1590 KK
-1605 GEAMYKE
+1605 MYLIQQ
-1612 KAAVVERL
+1612 A
-1620 EELIKN
+1620 EEMLKN
-1626 STYNNW
+1626 SHLIAFVEDYKK
-1632 GSRKTQD
+1632 RD
-1639 NPNILGYLN
+1639 NIKGAYRMRTTATFEGEEVKVILTLRE
-1648 FKSKLT
+1648 
-1654 IDGEKRHVRIAISL
+1654 GE
-1668 TRERKTEL
+1668 
-1676 KNVEVGK
+1676 NG
-1683 KKSASFRKATVVN
+1683 VVYY
-1696 PQDGRNETLSAN
+1696 DH
-1708 IPAKTVPNTLANQ
+1708 K
-1721 QIDRLANPII
+1721 I
-1731 EKSTTPPRKSRA
+1731 EEIEESTTPPRKSRA
-1743 NPFCGDSAPTNIP
+1743 NPFCGDSAPTNTP
-1756 SKTMPNTLANRQID
+1756 AKTMPNTLANRQID
-1770 KLANPI
+1770 KLAV
-1776 MPPTVY
+1776 PTVY

-1797 ANTLDAKMAALQTR
+1797 ANTLDAKMAALQHR
-1811 NWETFVIANP
+1811 QWETFVIANP
-1821 QLQRFLGDV
+1821 QMQAFLGDV
-1830 ERKTSES
+1830 ERKPAES

-1897 DVPEIKDLDQLE
+1897 EAPEIKDLDQLE
-1909 ALIHRNE
+1909 ALIQRNE

-1959 MRGGSKSEYDGD
+1959 MRGGSKSEFDGD

-2033 TQTNV
+2033 PQTNI

>member
-95 KVVPKAKK
+95 KVTPKAKK
-103 TPNTPT
+103 TSDTPT
-109 ATTAVESKQLVSYTA
+109 ATTAVESKQLVPYTA

-150 AQREQESFGNSIA
+150 AKREQESYANIIA
-163 ELYTSNLEQAKQTGA
+163 ELYNSHLEQAKQTGA
-178 LEAYND
+178 LEAYN
-184 AFDKGYSYILK
+184 ATFDKGYSYILK

-362 TLEKNQAKGTDE
+362 TLEKNQSQGEKE

-401 EVRESLKSHAFKW
+401 EVREALKSHAFKW

-447 ALSMPYKDDE
+447 ALSMPSQDDE

-466 DYFEEAPDDKAQGL
+466 DYFEEAPDDEAKGL
-480 GKPIPAAD
+480 GKPVPAAD

-502 NAKASDYHRAWKDD
+502 TAKASDYHRAWQDD

-538 QERIGLTE
+538 QERIGLAG
-546 AFPNPYFL
+546 AFRNPYFL
-554 TFKQIKKHKGTLK
+554 TFNQIKKHGGKLK
-567 KGAKGYE
+567 KGTRGYE

-590 GRKAYSSTNN
+590 GRKAYSSTNAH
-600 QKVLDYLAKNKLT
+600 KVIDFIDKHKLS

-623 RYYNVYNGEDITGID
+623 RYYNVYNGASIEGID
-638 FKLPEVKI
+638 FQLEKLQI
-646 GRVIPDTA
+646 GRAVPDTA
-654 TENQAAE
+654 PENQAAA
-661 LIVKNYPNP
+661 LIVENYPNP
-670 PAIKHGGN
+670 PAIKHEGN
-678 EAYYEIN
+678 QAYYSPSG
-685 QDLVRIPK
+685 DYVKMPK
-693 VEQFDSIND
+693 KEQFDSIND

-709 ELTHSTRH
+709 ELTHSTGH
-717 ENRLNR
+717 EKRLDRGINLML
-723 EKNSFRFGDTG
+723 EKED

-792 AATDYILNLNAA
+792 AATDYILNLNPA
-804 GQPAFLSKYEKL
+804 GLPAFLSKYEKL
-816 DKKAKKNKPEAQKAT
+816 NKKAEKTKPEAPKAT
-831 EKADDTDKK
+831 EKADNTDKK

-929 PKPESSLYEAF
+929 PKPEATKAKKNTKVGQYTGVKTIPLSDLYTDEKRF
-940 SELLSQIKSTNADIP
+940 QNRKKL
-955 SNELEDFLYNF
+955 NEEIVENIVNNF
-966 GSQHYIE
+966 
-973 KEKIYT
+973 KPT
-979 FFYDKVTKPIGSL
+979 DLDPLVVWYDKKQGKTFVLAG
-992 SAYKKH
+992 
-998 PLFTKVKNPQPHHA
+998 HH
-1012 GYTTTKRG
+1012 R
-1020 TEILNIFIK
+1020 
-1029 DFEALKQQYDYNHYS
+1029 FEALKRLKHKNVPVKFANDDYPTEADAIRYAKEISNANRTLEEPYERAAIYRKYREEGYSEKEINDKAALEGKNRSYILNLSCLNPKGATMSTLVQFSQTQSKADKNEAERVADWIGQARRNAPELTDAHEKEMFDFLMNKEASKRTTTKVKFLEYVRACWNPFEPTAPLNLARMKYQSEGEKQYDEEVERYKTLISDLQN
-1044 FTKFWNIAT
+1044 NIGNLKDRFINPAN
-1053 EKPKPE
+1053 KDFVNPE
-1059 APASK
+1059 AP
-1064 IQIIPP
+1064 
-1070 YPIDIESNEENDDYM
+1070 DYM
-1085 QLEKELSDL
+1085 AVKKIADNKIAEYNTQIQYYQKELLKLYSNKQSYL
-1094 MGDKFEV
+1094 KPTGQIALFGTLPIFK
-1101 WANNLI
+1101 
-1107 EQKRKDRLAER
+1107 
-1118 SKEIKANI
+1118 
-1126 DTLKNKEKG
+1126 TLKE
-1135 ATAYEYVRNE
+1135 A
-1145 YGYNYK
+1145 
-1151 VNKKDTKKY
+1151 KKY
-1160 EVTLTI
+1160 
-1166 YRYGSFNPNENY
+1166 F
-1178 YDTFKTP
+1178 
-1185 EECSAF
+1185 
-1191 IIKTLDEQDGFYY
+1191 
-1204 SNWYGLSELQNKINE
+1204 LSW
-1219 LKGYQYCKQFNYQEE
+1219 
-1234 EKKAEN
+1234 A
-1240 PKPEAPKAPEKFPAA
+1240 
-1255 GTTKVFFTS
+1255 
-1264 QVDEIVDYVK
+1264 
-1274 KNGDNRG
+1274 
-1281 YINIDFTNKQTLKL
+1281 
-1295 LSQYGWGTY
+1295 
-1304 GFINTYDYPESAP
+1304 
-1317 KSKTKGVMSLK
+1317 
-1328 KIVSTDKLR
+1328 
-1337 IQITGVYIDSD
+1337 
-1348 YYIATNAI
+1348 
-1356 SLIWVPRPKN
+1356 
-1366 DEYKTG
+1366 
-1372 WIFDANFKC
+1372 
-1381 KKLGGCK
+1381 
-1388 IEDYLINSDRFP
+1388 
-1400 IDRIREMQKAP
+1400 
-1411 IAYTSQQIDLTT
+1411 
-1423 LLDHLYRGYKAI
+1423 
-1435 RAINSTQ
+1435 
-1442 EAIVITLQADK
+1442 
-1453 KIQYI
+1453 
-1458 DLKIL
+1458 
-1463 IDLLDAL
+1463 
-1470 RTNGAQTITFG
+1470 
-1481 FENLSG
+1481 
-1487 NSPIHISTDTQ
+1487 
-1498 LQGLVMPRIFDE
+1498 
-1510 NKVPTVKNCLMIAPL
+1510 
-1525 PLTLTEISKPTKGLS
+1525 
-1540 APTDGT
+1540 
-1546 LFGKYPE
+1546 
-1553 ISTDTFK
+1553 
-1560 DMKVSELRAFT
+1560 
-1571 LSYYLTHLKGK
+1571 LTHLRGK
-1582 KVAIKNHL
+1582 KVFHKELDKYVVFNRKGIEHTLSSKISFEKMKLILQAEEMLKNSHLITFAEDYKGREHIKGAYRMS
-1590 KEVIFTTKAGRKIAK
+1590 TKATLEG
-1605 GEAMYKE
+1605 
-1612 KAAVVERL
+1612 
-1620 EELIKN
+1620 EELKV
-1626 STYNNW
+1626 
-1632 GSRKTQD
+1632 
-1639 NPNILGYLN
+1639 ILTLRE
-1648 FKSKLT
+1648 
-1654 IDGEKRHVRIAISL
+1654 GENGVIYYDHKI
-1668 TRERKTEL
+1668 EE
-1676 KNVEVGK
+1676 
-1683 KKSASFRKATVVN
+1683 
-1696 PQDGRNETLSAN
+1696 
-1708 IPAKTVPNTLANQ
+1708 
-1721 QIDRLANPII
+1721 I
-1731 EKSTTPPRKSRA
+1731 EKSTTPPRRGRAKS
-1743 NPFCGDSAPTNIP
+1743 FCGDSAPTNIP
-1756 SKTMPNTLANRQID
+1756 AKTVPNSLNAPRHAGILKEALTEKGKLKKGWYFQDYGIIDPKGKYHPLERDYSLEYNLIEKELRDRAFQQDEKRKIKGFEENKKLEEAIKVFLKELSKENRKHFKNSKAMEVFYWAFPFTLESNSTFYTFEESNPYINKRLQELDQYFTDNNELFERLENYETLRRYNLKSLGLHISAKISSFID
-1770 KLANPI
+1770 KQGKVIRGDSNKLNQKYGLSTPI
-1776 MPPTVY
+1776 TTPTVY
-1782 VEHLPEETNQQISTS
+1782 VEHLPEISTS
-1797 ANTLDAKMAALQTR
+1797 ANQNTLDAKMAALQTR

-1830 ERKTSES
+1830 ERKSAES

-1897 DVPEIKDLDQLE
+1897 EAPEIKDLDQLE
-1909 ALIHRNE
+1909 ALIQRNE

-1959 MRGGSKSEYDGD
+1959 MRGGSKSEFDGD
-1971 IILLTHVAPDYR
+1971 IILLTHIAPDYR

-2012 DIPQELGTGSRPPE
+2012 DIPQELGTGSQPTE

-2033 TQTNV
+2033 PQTKV

>member
-1 MEEFVNLHNRTVSR
+1 MEEFINLHNRTVSR

-95 KVVPKAKK
+95 KVTPKAKK
-103 TPNTPT
+103 TSDTPT
-109 ATTAVESKQLVSYTA
+109 ATTAVESKQLVPYTA

-150 AQREQESFGNSIA
+150 AKREQESYANIIA
-163 ELYTSNLEQAKQTGA
+163 ELYNSHLEQAKQTGA
-178 LEAYND
+178 LEAYN
-184 AFDKGYSYILK
+184 ATFDKGYSYILK

-362 TLEKNQAKGTDE
+362 TLEKNQSQGEKE

-401 EVRESLKSHAFKW
+401 EVREALKSHAFKW

-447 ALSMPYKDDE
+447 ALSMPSQDDE

-466 DYFEEAPDDKAQGL
+466 DYFEEAPDDEAKGL
-480 GKPIPAAD
+480 GKPVPAAD

-502 NAKASDYHRAWKDD
+502 TAKASDYHRAWKDD

-538 QERIGLTE
+538 QERIGLAG
-546 AFPNPYFL
+546 AFRNPYFL
-554 TFKQIKKHKGTLK
+554 TFNQIKKHGGKLK
-567 KGAKGYE
+567 KGTRGYE

-590 GRKAYSSTNN
+590 GRKAYSSTNAH
-600 QKVLDYLAKNKLT
+600 KVIDFIDKHKLS

-623 RYYNVYNGEDITGID
+623 RYYNVYNGASIEGID
-638 FKLPEVKI
+638 FQLEKLQI
-646 GRVIPDTA
+646 GRAVPDTA
-654 TENQAAE
+654 PENQAAA
-661 LIVKNYPNP
+661 LIVENYPNP
-670 PAIKHGGN
+670 PAIKHEGN
-678 EAYYEIN
+678 QAYYSPSG
-685 QDLVRIPK
+685 DYVKMPK
-693 VEQFDSIND
+693 KEQFDSIND

-709 ELTHSTRH
+709 ELTHSTGH
-717 ENRLNR
+717 EKRLDRGINLML
-723 EKNSFRFGDTG
+723 EKED

-792 AATDYILNLNAA
+792 AATDYILNLNPA
-804 GQPAFLSKYEKL
+804 GLPAFLSKYEKL
-816 DKKAKKNKPEAQKAT
+816 NKKAEKTKPEAPKAT
-831 EKADDTDKK
+831 EKADNTDKK

-929 PKPESSLYEAF
+929 PKPEATKAKKNTKVGQYTGVKTIPLSDLYTDEKRF
-940 SELLSQIKSTNADIP
+940 QNRKKL
-955 SNELEDFLYNF
+955 NEEIVDNIVKNF
-966 GSQHYIE
+966 
-973 KEKIYT
+973 KPT
-979 FFYDKVTKPIGSL
+979 DLDPLVVWYDKKQGKTFVLAG
-992 SAYKKH
+992 
-998 PLFTKVKNPQPHHA
+998 HH
-1012 GYTTTKRG
+1012 R
-1020 TEILNIFIK
+1020 
-1029 DFEALKQQYDYNHYS
+1029 FEALKRLKHKNVPVKFANDDYPTEADAIRYAKEISNANRTLEEPYERAAIYRKYREEGYSEKEINDKAALEGKNRSYILNLSCLNPKGATMSTLVQFSQTQSKADKNEAERVADWIGQARRNAPELTDAHEKEMFDFLMNKEASKRTTTKVKFLEYVRACWNPFEPTAPLNLARMKYQSEGEKQYDEEVERYKTLISDLQN
-1044 FTKFWNIAT
+1044 NIGNLKDRFINPAN
-1053 EKPKPE
+1053 KDFVNPE
-1059 APASK
+1059 APDYMAVKKIADNKIAEYNTQIQYYQKELLKLYSNKQSYLKPTGQIALFGSLPIFKTLKEAKKYFKAWAYTHLRGKKVFHKELDKYVVFSSKGIDHVLSSK
-1064 IQIIPP
+1064 I
-1070 YPIDIESNEENDDYM
+1070 
-1085 QLEKELSDL
+1085 
-1094 MGDKFEV
+1094 
-1101 WANNLI
+1101 
-1107 EQKRKDRLAER
+1107 
-1118 SKEIKANI
+1118 
-1126 DTLKNKEKG
+1126 
-1135 ATAYEYVRNE
+1135 
-1145 YGYNYK
+1145 
-1151 VNKKDTKKY
+1151 
-1160 EVTLTI
+1160 
-1166 YRYGSFNPNENY
+1166 
-1178 YDTFKTP
+1178 
-1185 EECSAF
+1185 
-1191 IIKTLDEQDGFYY
+1191 
-1204 SNWYGLSELQNKINE
+1204 
-1219 LKGYQYCKQFNYQEE
+1219 
-1234 EKKAEN
+1234 
-1240 PKPEAPKAPEKFPAA
+1240 
-1255 GTTKVFFTS
+1255 
-1264 QVDEIVDYVK
+1264 
-1274 KNGDNRG
+1274 
-1281 YINIDFTNKQTLKL
+1281 
-1295 LSQYGWGTY
+1295 
-1304 GFINTYDYPESAP
+1304 
-1317 KSKTKGVMSLK
+1317 SLK
-1328 KIVSTDKLR
+1328 KMYLIQQAEEMLKNSHLIAFVEDYKKRDNIKGAYRMRTTATFEGEEVKVILTLR
-1337 IQITGVYIDSD
+1337 EGENGVV
-1348 YYIATNAI
+1348 YY
-1356 SLIWVPRPKN
+1356 
-1366 DEYKTG
+1366 DH
-1372 WIFDANFKC
+1372 
-1381 KKLGGCK
+1381 K
-1388 IEDYLINSDRFP
+1388 IE
-1400 IDRIREMQKAP
+1400 
-1411 IAYTSQQIDLTT
+1411 
-1423 LLDHLYRGYKAI
+1423 
-1435 RAINSTQ
+1435 
-1442 EAIVITLQADK
+1442 
-1453 KIQYI
+1453 
-1458 DLKIL
+1458 
-1463 IDLLDAL
+1463 
-1470 RTNGAQTITFG
+1470 
-1481 FENLSG
+1481 
-1487 NSPIHISTDTQ
+1487 
-1498 LQGLVMPRIFDE
+1498 
-1510 NKVPTVKNCLMIAPL
+1510 
-1525 PLTLTEISKPTKGLS
+1525 EI
-1540 APTDGT
+1540 
-1546 LFGKYPE
+1546 
-1553 ISTDTFK
+1553 
-1560 DMKVSELRAFT
+1560 
-1571 LSYYLTHLKGK
+1571 
-1582 KVAIKNHL
+1582 
-1590 KEVIFTTKAGRKIAK
+1590 
-1605 GEAMYKE
+1605 
-1612 KAAVVERL
+1612 
-1620 EELIKN
+1620 EE
-1626 STYNNW
+1626 
-1632 GSRKTQD
+1632 
-1639 NPNILGYLN
+1639 
-1648 FKSKLT
+1648 
-1654 IDGEKRHVRIAISL
+1654 
-1668 TRERKTEL
+1668 
-1676 KNVEVGK
+1676 
-1683 KKSASFRKATVVN
+1683 
-1696 PQDGRNETLSAN
+1696 
-1708 IPAKTVPNTLANQ
+1708 
-1721 QIDRLANPII
+1721 
-1731 EKSTTPPRKSRA
+1731 STTPPRKSHA

-1756 SKTMPNTLANRQID
+1756 AKTVPNTLANRQID
-1770 KLANPI
+1770 KLAV
-1776 MPPTVY
+1776 PTVY
-1782 VEHLPEETNQQISTS
+1782 VEHLPEISTS
-1797 ANTLDAKMAALQTR
+1797 ANQNTLDAKMAALQTR

-1863 NYKVG
+1863 NYTVG

-1889 DETALPNI
+1889 DETALHNI
-1897 DVPEIKDLDQLE
+1897 EAPEIKDLDQLE
-1909 ALIHRNE
+1909 ALIQRNE

-2033 TQTNV
+2033 PQTNV

>member
-1 MEEFVNLHNRTVSR
+1 MEEFINLHNRTVSR

-70 GDYREALDDCG
+70 GNYREALDENG
-81 RLKKG
+81 RL
-86 WKFSKGQVV
+86 
-95 KVVPKAKK
+95 
-103 TPNTPT
+103 
-109 ATTAVESKQLVSYTA
+109 
-124 EKFANDLDINKLER
+124 R
-138 SLHWLSFDPKGR
+138 
-150 AQREQESFGNSIA
+150 
-163 ELYTSNLEQAKQTGA
+163 
-178 LEAYND
+178 
-184 AFDKGYSYILK
+184 KGYK
-195 NYLEMVGIRART
+195 FV
-207 FSTAITGGAGITE
+207 
-220 RKIASNEK
+220 K
-228 LMRSEHERLQK
+228 
-239 HIDLQEKLQE
+239 
-249 RLAKIAKNKPA
+249 
-260 DQYEEG
+260 
-266 DVIKSTDN
+266 
-274 NATTKLQQ
+274 
-282 KLKMLQDRKTMLKNG
+282 
-297 VVAAK
+297 
-302 EYQKSKDI
+302 
-310 SVFKQYNIDSETT
+310 
-323 EQIINHI
+323 
-330 DKGGKPTEKDMY
+330 
-342 SWFTMPYLNRD
+342 
-353 IKEVENRIA
+353 
-362 TLEKNQAKGTDE
+362 
-374 TLIEGGK
+374 GK
-381 IVYNG
+381 I
-386 EAQRLQIFFDGIPSK
+386 IPSQP
-401 EVRESLKSHAFKW
+401 SHLS
-414 APTAKAWQ
+414 APSH
-422 RTLTEN
+422 
-428 AKYAVNQYLI
+428 
-438 KTGILKLRT
+438 
-447 ALSMPYKDDE
+447 LSDDE

-466 DYFEEAPDDKAQGL
+466 DYFEQAPDDKAQGL

-488 IYKMITDKVISMFK
+488 IYKMITDKIIKMLKST
-502 NAKASDYHRAWKDD
+502 KASDYKKTWEDD

-525 SKKPYRGVNRLLL
+525 SKKPYRGVNRMLL

-546 AFPNPYFL
+546 AFANPYFL

-583 VPADKNT
+583 VPADKNS
-590 GRKAYSSTNN
+590 GRKAYSSTNAH
-600 QKVLDYLAKNKLT
+600 KVIEFIDKHKLS

-623 RYYNVYNGEDITGID
+623 RYYNVYNGASIEGID
-638 FKLPEVKI
+638 FQLDKLQI
-646 GRVIPDTA
+646 GRAVPDTA
-654 TENQAAE
+654 SENQAAA
-661 LIVKNYPNP
+661 LIVENYPNP
-670 PAIKHGGN
+670 PAIKHEGN
-678 EAYYEIN
+678 QAYYSPSG
-685 QDLVRIPK
+685 DYVKMPK
-693 VEQFDSIND
+693 KEQFDSIND

-709 ELTHSTRH
+709 ELTHSTGH
-717 ENRLNR
+717 DKRLDR
-723 EKNSFRFGDTG
+723 GIHLMLEKED

-760 KNHAAYLKGWN
+760 KNHASYLKGWN

-784 MKAASLAQ
+784 MRAASLAQ
-792 AATDYILNLNAA
+792 AATDYILNLDAA
-804 GQPAFLSKYEKL
+804 GQPAFLSKYEKPN
-816 DKKAKKNKPEAQKAT
+816 KA
-831 EKADDTDKK
+831 
-840 YKFIAFYNSYGRI
+840 
-853 NGIYSYQNLTIN
+853 
-865 EFYLKNTF
+865 
-873 DDGIKVYAP
+873 
-882 LRSLEKIEEA
+882 
-892 KRIIEEQYIEGKDF
+892 
-906 ICLKF
+906 
-911 ESKKREEYY
+911 
-920 SLLIHSNEK
+920 EK
-929 PKPESSLYEAF
+929 PK
-940 SELLSQIKSTNADIP
+940 
-955 SNELEDFLYNF
+955 
-966 GSQHYIE
+966 
-973 KEKIYT
+973 
-979 FFYDKVTKPIGSL
+979 
-992 SAYKKH
+992 KK
-998 PLFTKVKNPQPHHA
+998 
-1012 GYTTTKRG
+1012 
-1020 TEILNIFIK
+1020 
-1029 DFEALKQQYDYNHYS
+1029 
-1044 FTKFWNIAT
+1044 
-1053 EKPKPE
+1053 

-1107 EQKRKDRLAER
+1107 EQKRKARLAER

-1151 VNKKDTKKY
+1151 VDKKDTKKY

-1219 LKGYQYCKQFNYQEE
+1219 LKGYQYSKQFHYQEK
-1234 EKKAEN
+1234 EKKAEKPKPEAKKATEKADN
-1240 PKPEAPKAPEKFPAA
+1240 TDKKYKFIAFYNSYGRINGIYSYQNLTINEFYLKNTFDDGIKVYAPLKSLEKIEEAKRIIEEQYIEGKDFICLKFESKKREEYYSLLIHSNEKTKPEAPKASEKFPAA

-1281 YINIDFTNKQTLKL
+1281 YINIDFTDKQTLKL

-1366 DEYKTG
+1366 DEYNTG

-1442 EAIVITLQADK
+1442 EAIVISLQADK

-1470 RTNGAQTITFG
+1470 RNNGAQTITFG

-1498 LQGLVMPRIFDE
+1498 LQGFVMPRIFDE

-1708 IPAKTVPNTLANQ
+1708 IPAKTVPNKSANK
-1721 QIDRLANPII
+1721 QIDKLAVSIK
-1731 EKSTTPPRKSRA
+1731 EKSTTPPRRGRAKS
-1743 NPFCGDSAPTNIP
+1743 FCGDSAPTNIP
-1756 SKTMPNTLANRQID
+1756 AKTVPNTSANQQID
-1770 KLANPI
+1770 RLAV
-1776 MPPTVY
+1776 PTVY

-1797 ANTLDAKMAALQTR
+1797 ANQNTLDAKMAALQTR

-1863 NYKVG
+1863 NYTVG

-1874 HPDSKLYYDKVQQYI
+1874 HPDSKLYFDKVQQYI

-1897 DVPEIKDLDQLE
+1897 EAPEIKDLDQLE
-1909 ALIHRNE
+1909 ALIQRNE

-2012 DIPQELGTGSRPPE
+2012 DIPKELGTGSRPPE

-2033 TQTNV
+2033 PQTNV

>member
-1 MEEFVNLHNRTVSR
+1 MEEFIALHNRTVSR
-15 SEVERVISIA
+15 SEIERVVSLA

-48 RFVINIKDYPTPPTA
+48 RFVINIKDYPATPTA

-95 KVVPKAKK
+95 KVTPKAKK
-103 TPNTPT
+103 TSDTPT
-109 ATTAVESKQLVSYTA
+109 ATTAVESKQLVPYTA

-150 AQREQESFGNSIA
+150 AKREQESYANIIA
-163 ELYTSNLEQAKQTGA
+163 ELYNSHLEQAKQTGA
-178 LEAYND
+178 LEAYN
-184 AFDKGYSYILK
+184 ATFDKGYSYILK

-362 TLEKNQAKGTDE
+362 TLEKNQSQGEKE

-401 EVRESLKSHAFKW
+401 EVREALKSHAFKW

-428 AKYAVNQYLI
+428 AKYAINQYLI

-447 ALSMPYKDDE
+447 TLSMPSQDDE

-466 DYFEEAPDDKAQGL
+466 DYFEEAPDDEAKGL
-480 GKPIPAAD
+480 GKPVPAAD

-502 NAKASDYHRAWKDD
+502 TAKASDYHRAWKDD

-538 QERIGLTE
+538 QERIGLAG
-546 AFPNPYFL
+546 AFRNPYFL
-554 TFKQIKKHKGTLK
+554 TFNQIKKHGGKLK
-567 KGAKGYE
+567 KGTRGYE

-590 GRKAYSSTNN
+590 GRKAYSSTNAH
-600 QKVLDYLAKNKLT
+600 KVIDFIDKHKLS

-623 RYYNVYNGEDITGID
+623 RYYNVYNGASIEGID
-638 FKLPEVKI
+638 FQLEKLQI
-646 GRVIPDTA
+646 GRAVPDTA
-654 TENQAAE
+654 PENQAAA
-661 LIVKNYPNP
+661 LIVENYPNP
-670 PAIKHGGN
+670 PAIKHEGN
-678 EAYYEIN
+678 QAYYSPSG
-685 QDLVRIPK
+685 DYVKMPK
-693 VEQFDSIND
+693 KEQFDSIND

-709 ELTHSTRH
+709 ELTHSTGH
-717 ENRLNR
+717 EKRLDRGINLML
-723 EKNSFRFGDTG
+723 EKDD

-792 AATDYILNLNAA
+792 AATDYILNLNPA
-804 GQPAFLSKYEKL
+804 GLPAFLSKYEKL
-816 DKKAKKNKPEAQKAT
+816 NKKAEKNKPEAKKAT
-831 EKADDTDKK
+831 EKADNTDKK

-929 PKPESSLYEAF
+929 
-940 SELLSQIKSTNADIP
+940 T
-955 SNELEDFLYNF
+955 
-966 GSQHYIE
+966 
-973 KEKIYT
+973 
-979 FFYDKVTKPIGSL
+979 
-992 SAYKKH
+992 
-998 PLFTKVKNPQPHHA
+998 
-1012 GYTTTKRG
+1012 
-1020 TEILNIFIK
+1020 
-1029 DFEALKQQYDYNHYS
+1029 
-1044 FTKFWNIAT
+1044 
-1053 EKPKPE
+1053 
-1059 APASK
+1059 
-1064 IQIIPP
+1064 
-1070 YPIDIESNEENDDYM
+1070 
-1085 QLEKELSDL
+1085 
-1094 MGDKFEV
+1094 
-1101 WANNLI
+1101 
-1107 EQKRKDRLAER
+1107 
-1118 SKEIKANI
+1118 
-1126 DTLKNKEKG
+1126 
-1135 ATAYEYVRNE
+1135 
-1145 YGYNYK
+1145 
-1151 VNKKDTKKY
+1151 
-1160 EVTLTI
+1160 
-1166 YRYGSFNPNENY
+1166 
-1178 YDTFKTP
+1178 
-1185 EECSAF
+1185 
-1191 IIKTLDEQDGFYY
+1191 
-1204 SNWYGLSELQNKINE
+1204 
-1219 LKGYQYCKQFNYQEE
+1219 
-1234 EKKAEN
+1234 
-1240 PKPEAPKAPEKFPAA
+1240 KPEAPKAKKNTKVAQYTGVKTIPLSDLYTDEKRFQNRKKLNEEIVENIVNNFKPTDLDPLVVWYDKKQGKTFVLAGHHRFEALKRLKHKNVPVKFANDDYPTEADAIRYAKEISNANRTLEEPYERAAIYRKYREEGYSEKEINDKAALEGKNRSYILNLSCLNPKGATMSTLVQFSQTQSKADKNEAERVADWIGQARRNAPELTDAHEKEMFDFLMNKEASKRT
-1255 GTTKVFFTS
+1255 TTKVKFLEYVRACWNPFEPTAPLNLARMKYQS
-1264 QVDEIVDYVK
+1264 EGEKQYDEEVERYKTLISDLQNNIGNLKDRFINPANKDFVNPEAPDYMAVK
-1274 KNGDNRG
+1274 KIADNKIAE
-1281 YINIDFTNKQTLKL
+1281 YNTQIQYYQKELLKLYSNKQSYLKPTGQIALFGSLPIFKTLKEAKKYFKAWAYTHL
-1295 LSQYGWGTY
+1295 RGKKVFHKELDKYVVFSSKGIDHVLS
-1304 GFINTYDYPESAP
+1304 
-1317 KSKTKGVMSLK
+1317 SKISLK
-1328 KIVSTDKLR
+1328 KMYLIQQAEEMLKNSHLIAFVEDYKKRDNIKGAYRMRTTATFEGEEVKVILTLR
-1337 IQITGVYIDSD
+1337 EGENGVV
-1348 YYIATNAI
+1348 YY
-1356 SLIWVPRPKN
+1356 
-1366 DEYKTG
+1366 DH
-1372 WIFDANFKC
+1372 
-1381 KKLGGCK
+1381 K
-1388 IEDYLINSDRFP
+1388 IE
-1400 IDRIREMQKAP
+1400 
-1411 IAYTSQQIDLTT
+1411 
-1423 LLDHLYRGYKAI
+1423 
-1435 RAINSTQ
+1435 
-1442 EAIVITLQADK
+1442 
-1453 KIQYI
+1453 
-1458 DLKIL
+1458 
-1463 IDLLDAL
+1463 
-1470 RTNGAQTITFG
+1470 
-1481 FENLSG
+1481 
-1487 NSPIHISTDTQ
+1487 
-1498 LQGLVMPRIFDE
+1498 
-1510 NKVPTVKNCLMIAPL
+1510 
-1525 PLTLTEISKPTKGLS
+1525 EI
-1540 APTDGT
+1540 
-1546 LFGKYPE
+1546 
-1553 ISTDTFK
+1553 
-1560 DMKVSELRAFT
+1560 
-1571 LSYYLTHLKGK
+1571 
-1582 KVAIKNHL
+1582 
-1590 KEVIFTTKAGRKIAK
+1590 
-1605 GEAMYKE
+1605 
-1612 KAAVVERL
+1612 
-1620 EELIKN
+1620 EE
-1626 STYNNW
+1626 
-1632 GSRKTQD
+1632 
-1639 NPNILGYLN
+1639 
-1648 FKSKLT
+1648 
-1654 IDGEKRHVRIAISL
+1654 
-1668 TRERKTEL
+1668 
-1676 KNVEVGK
+1676 
-1683 KKSASFRKATVVN
+1683 
-1696 PQDGRNETLSAN
+1696 
-1708 IPAKTVPNTLANQ
+1708 
-1721 QIDRLANPII
+1721 
-1731 EKSTTPPRKSRA
+1731 STTPPRKSRA

-1756 SKTMPNTLANRQID
+1756 AKTVPNTLVNKQID
-1770 KLANPI
+1770 RLAV
-1776 MPPTVY
+1776 PTVY
-1782 VEHLPEETNQQISTS
+1782 VEYLPEETNRQISTS

-1830 ERKTSES
+1830 ERKTAES

-1863 NYKVG
+1863 NYTVG

-1897 DVPEIKDLDQLE
+1897 ESPEIKDLDQLE
-1909 ALIHRNE
+1909 ALIQRNE

-1959 MRGGSKSEYDGD
+1959 MRGGSKSEFDGD

-2003 YSTYFQQML
+2003 YSTYYQQML
-2012 DIPQELGTGSRPPE
+2012 DIPKELGTGRQPTE

-2033 TQTNV
+2033 PQTNV

>member
-1 MEEFVNLHNRTVSR
+1 MEEFIALHNRTVSR
-15 SEVERVISIA
+15 SEIERVVSLA

-48 RFVINIKDYPTPPTA
+48 RFVINIKDYPATPTA

-70 GDYREALDDCG
+70 GDYREALDENG
-81 RLKKG
+81 RL
-86 WKFSKGQVV
+86 
-95 KVVPKAKK
+95 
-103 TPNTPT
+103 
-109 ATTAVESKQLVSYTA
+109 
-124 EKFANDLDINKLER
+124 R
-138 SLHWLSFDPKGR
+138 
-150 AQREQESFGNSIA
+150 
-163 ELYTSNLEQAKQTGA
+163 
-178 LEAYND
+178 
-184 AFDKGYSYILK
+184 KGYKFVS
-195 NYLEMVGIRART
+195 
-207 FSTAITGGAGITE
+207 
-220 RKIASNEK
+220 
-228 LMRSEHERLQK
+228 
-239 HIDLQEKLQE
+239 
-249 RLAKIAKNKPA
+249 
-260 DQYEEG
+260 
-266 DVIKSTDN
+266 
-274 NATTKLQQ
+274 
-282 KLKMLQDRKTMLKNG
+282 
-297 VVAAK
+297 
-302 EYQKSKDI
+302 
-310 SVFKQYNIDSETT
+310 
-323 EQIINHI
+323 
-330 DKGGKPTEKDMY
+330 
-342 SWFTMPYLNRD
+342 
-353 IKEVENRIA
+353 
-362 TLEKNQAKGTDE
+362 
-374 TLIEGGK
+374 GK
-381 IVYNG
+381 I
-386 EAQRLQIFFDGIPSK
+386 IPPQPSQL
-401 EVRESLKSHAFKW
+401 SAPSH
-414 APTAKAWQ
+414 PSQ
-422 RTLTEN
+422 
-428 AKYAVNQYLI
+428 
-438 KTGILKLRT
+438 
-447 ALSMPYKDDE
+447 DDE

-466 DYFEEAPDDKAQGL
+466 DYFEQAPDDEAQGL
-480 GKPIPAAD
+480 GKPVPAAD

-502 NAKASDYHRAWKDD
+502 NAKASDYHRPWKDD

-538 QERIGLTE
+538 QERIGFAG
-546 AFPNPYFL
+546 AFRNPYFL
-554 TFKQIKKHKGTLK
+554 TFNQIKKHGGRLK
-567 KGAKGYE
+567 KGTRGYE
-574 VVYYSIRYV
+574 VVYYSIRYI

-590 GRKAYSSTNN
+590 GRKAYSSTNT
-600 QKVLDYLAKNKLT
+600 QKIIDYLAKNKLS

-623 RYYNVYNGEDITGID
+623 RYYNVYNGASIEGID
-638 FKLPEVKI
+638 FQLDKLQI
-646 GRVIPDTA
+646 GRAVPDTA
-654 TENQAAE
+654 SENQAAA
-661 LIVKNYPNP
+661 LIVENYPNP
-670 PAIKHGGN
+670 PAIKHEGN
-678 EAYYEIN
+678 RAYYSPSG
-685 QDLVRIPK
+685 DYVKMPK
-693 VEQFDSIND
+693 KEQFDSIHD
-702 YYRTLFH
+702 YYRILFP
-709 ELTHSTRH
+709 ELTHSTGH
-717 ENRLNR
+717 DKRLDR
-723 EKNSFRFGDTG
+723 GIHLMLEKED

-745 AVFLSAWAGIMWYNN
+745 AVFLSAWAGIMWYTN
-760 KNHAAYLKGWN
+760 KNHAVYLKNWN
-771 SAIKEAENDNKFL
+771 SAIKDAENDNKFL

-792 AATDYILNLNAA
+792 AATDYILNLNPA
-804 GQPAFLSKYEKL
+804 GLPAFLSKYEKL
-816 DKKAKKNKPEAQKAT
+816 NKKAEKTKPE
-831 EKADDTDKK
+831 
-840 YKFIAFYNSYGRI
+840 
-853 NGIYSYQNLTIN
+853 
-865 EFYLKNTF
+865 
-873 DDGIKVYAP
+873 V
-882 LRSLEKIEEA
+882 
-892 KRIIEEQYIEGKDF
+892 
-906 ICLKF
+906 
-911 ESKKREEYY
+911 
-920 SLLIHSNEK
+920 

-940 SELLSQIKSTNADIP
+940 SKLLSQIKSTNTDIP

-1020 TEILNIFIK
+1020 TEVLNIFIK

-1053 EKPKPE
+1053 EKPK
-1059 APASK
+1059 
-1064 IQIIPP
+1064 
-1070 YPIDIESNEENDDYM
+1070 
-1085 QLEKELSDL
+1085 
-1094 MGDKFEV
+1094 
-1101 WANNLI
+1101 
-1107 EQKRKDRLAER
+1107 
-1118 SKEIKANI
+1118 
-1126 DTLKNKEKG
+1126 
-1135 ATAYEYVRNE
+1135 
-1145 YGYNYK
+1145 
-1151 VNKKDTKKY
+1151 
-1160 EVTLTI
+1160 
-1166 YRYGSFNPNENY
+1166 
-1178 YDTFKTP
+1178 
-1185 EECSAF
+1185 
-1191 IIKTLDEQDGFYY
+1191 
-1204 SNWYGLSELQNKINE
+1204 
-1219 LKGYQYCKQFNYQEE
+1219 
-1234 EKKAEN
+1234 KKAEN
-1240 PKPEAPKAPEKFPAA
+1240 PKPEAKKATEKADNTDKKYKFIAFYNSYGRINGIYSYQNLTINEFYLKNTFDDGIKVYAPLKSLEKIEEAKRIIEKQYIEGKDFICLKFESKKREEYYSLLIHSNEKPKPQAQKAPEKFPAA

-1281 YINIDFTNKQTLKL
+1281 YINIDFTDKQTLKL

-1435 RAINSTQ
+1435 RVINSTQ

-1470 RTNGAQTITFG
+1470 RNNGAQTITFG

-1498 LQGLVMPRIFDE
+1498 LQGFVMPRIFDE

-1708 IPAKTVPNTLANQ
+1708 IPAKTVPN
-1721 QIDRLANPII
+1721 I
-1731 EKSTTPPRKSRA
+1731 EESTTPPRKSHA
-1743 NPFCGDSAPTNIP
+1743 NPFCGDSAPTNTP
-1756 SKTMPNTLANRQID
+1756 AKTMPNTLANQQID
-1770 KLANPI
+1770 RLAV
-1776 MPPTVY
+1776 PTVY

-1797 ANTLDAKMAALQTR
+1797 ANQNTLDAKMAALQTR

-1851 RFAFQFINALAQ
+1851 RFAFQFINALSQ

-1897 DVPEIKDLDQLE
+1897 EAPEIKDLDQLE
-1909 ALIHRNE
+1909 ALIQRNE

-2033 TQTNV
+2033 PQTNV